1 MSKTDLSFT
10 ALPQYDTGPLSWVMG
25 EIREALARSR
35 TALFEAG
42 GRDQEDQ
49 TTALMHAKSHLHQ
62 AHGALQMVD
71 VDGVALLTQLAEV
84 VLDRMRDGSLKC
96 TPDHAQL
103 LANMYQALVEFLEEL
118 LAGAP
123 FQPVRLFP
131 FFRDIQDLLGI
142 DRVHPADLFFPD
154 VSHVPELP
162 AALPAAGAPA
172 GGTPDY
178 KALRQRFERALLPYL
193 KAGDAGTQA
202 IHAAAL
208 QAAITDVAD
217 QQREQKPRVFWRAM
231 QAFSELVVGGQ
242 LESNRYVKQLFGL
255 INLQL
260 RRLSTGSSELP
271 DSVLREALFFI
282 AAADPE
288 TLPPLARQLRAGY
301 ALDGMVPHDFETRR
315 YGRIDDETLAQAREC
330 IAHARSAWQRLE
342 QNESNP
348 ELDDDFGQ
356 SLAKVAE
363 ASDQLG
369 LGALAALVRQLAA
382 AAQHA
387 AGTRRSEAL
396 GLEMATA
403 LLFVEHGLAQ
413 IRHLPDDFNA
423 HADTIAARL
432 QALQGGG
439 AAPEPAQWQGSLARQ
454 LHEEDTVVALA
465 LEMKTGLRQVEKV
478 LDEYYTDP
486 AQRASLGDL
495 DKVLHQLHGACAILD
510 QDDAMNA
517 AAHVRIEIGRLASG
531 QVDPA
536 HESKALDDIAQNVGA
551 LGFFVDM
558 LGQNPAGAKERF
570 AFDPEHGTFRA
581 VPFKKISGPESIPVL
596 EEALPE
602 PEAAPEPVLTAPV
615 PAAGAAGDE
624 AVEAELLE
632 IFIGEAQEVLAFV
645 RDTLARPH
653 SEISNL
659 DTLTM
664 LRRSFH
670 TLKGSSRMVGL
681 NRFGDGAHAIEKVM
695 NLWLAEERRASED
708 LFGLLDYAS
717 EEMSAWV
724 DELAATGHSARQEKP
739 IVDAAARVQ
748 EGGPLER
755 PADATAS
762 AAAAGAPS
770 VTAAAGVPAG
780 AEASAVAD
788 PLAAATF
795 GAAAASD
802 AAVAGEDAVAAAAEP
817 SAGVAPLAV
826 AGAIESAGIEPAGAA
841 EPATIEVTGAGHA
854 LPVVESE
861 SPAAATGEAFAS
873 EPPLADTA
881 GAAAADEQ
889 PAASDTVDGAVS
901 DADEQPAALDG
912 LAVAD
917 LDFTSLE
924 AALLAP
930 SAPAAEATGTDAE
943 LPVAE
948 YIEGE
953 PASELQLE
961 ALQEPAPP
969 ARPTNVIEFPTATA
983 PVPPA
988 PPAED
993 NMKFVGRLAIP
1004 LPLYNI
1010 YMAEADE
1017 LVRLLSRDFGEWR
1030 HEQRPVNP
1038 EALQAVHTLTGTS
1051 GTVGFKPLRELS
1063 YALET
1068 TLQQL
1073 QPPAPHLDHAQHDL
1087 FDFTIERIK
1096 QMLQSFATGELPPEQ
1111 PELIEALHKL
1121 RDKLAHPPEVGHV
1134 LDERLD
1140 SIVGEPADGQ
1150 LEQRLDALFSD
1161 TYNSL
1166 IADPPPAP
1174 ERKEKPKQQVV
1185 TQDENIDNL
1194 FDSAFDDAFDAPALK
1209 QAAPAVEPLH
1219 LVAAG
1224 EVAQAAEETAGEAVP
1239 AADAIETATPAADA
1253 ASGETVE
1260 EVEAVEAAALEAEA
1274 DAAAAE
1280 AAIEVDAIDATALA
1294 AGEAIAPDAVDL
1306 DHAQPGE
1313 VQVVELE
1320 ESPHLLGA
1328 SPSDI
1333 HDELD
1338 PDLLPVFLEEGTDLL
1353 PQVGE
1358 SLRAWHANPADFSH
1372 AHNLQRVLHTVKGSA
1387 RMAGAMRL
1395 GQHAHEIETHIENM
1409 VHAGSASQH
1418 SFDELMAHYDHAL
1431 LLFEQL
1437 QNPEAYAAALAAAQ
1451 SAAATQAAEAAPEV
1465 AAPAGQEAAAPSLT
1479 ALAARLAAVPAPA
1492 ARAGEEAEGG
1502 AKSPLVRV
1510 RADILDRLVNQAGEV
1525 SITRSRLE
1533 NEVGALR
1540 TSVSDFQEN
1549 LNRLRRQLR
1558 EVEMQA
1564 ESQIASRMSIAGER
1578 EFDPL
1583 EFDRFTRLQELTRMM
1598 AESVNDVASF
1608 HEGLI
1613 RSIDSASGDL
1623 NQQARMTRDLQRDLM
1638 RVRMVPFNSISERL
1652 FRVAR
1657 QGAKETDKRVNL
1669 DIRGGAVEM
1678 DRSVLERMAAPFEHL
1693 LRNAIVHG
1701 IEARDRR
1708 VEHGKGETGELL
1720 VQVSQQGNEVV
1731 LEFSDDG
1738 AGLDL
1743 ERIRAKARSVG
1754 LLAAGQEVSDAEAA
1768 NLIFQP
1774 GFSTADTLTELA
1786 GRGVGMDI
1794 VLSEA
1799 QALGGRVETFSEAGK
1814 GTRFTIRLPLTLAVT
1829 QVVLIA
1835 AGGRTFAVP
1844 ALMVEQVL
1852 QMKEGALAE
1861 ATAKGAVVHHGQHIA
1876 LRYLATLLGD
1886 AEARP
1891 LLQRSSPVM
1900 MLRSG
1905 SDRVALHVDEI
1916 VGNREVVI
1924 KNIGP
1929 QLSRM
1934 PGIAGATVLG
1944 SGEIVLILNPVALQ
1958 LHVAQHPELAPRTAA
1973 TPAPAPAGSSAE
1985 PAAPVRAHGTVMVVD
2000 DSLTVRKVTQRLLE
2014 REGYSVMLAKD
2025 GVDALEQMQ
2034 DRLPELMLVDIE
2046 MPRMDGFDLTRNVR
2060 GDERTKD
2067 IPIIMITSRSADK
2080 HRNYALQL
2088 GVNAYFG
2095 KPFQEDI
2102 LLGAISGLL
2111 PQHR

>member
-1 MSKTDLSFT
+1 MSKPDLSFT

-42 GRDQEDQ
+42 GRDAEDQ

-84 VLDRMRDGSLKC
+84 VLDRMRDGTLKC
-96 TPDHAQL
+96 TSDHAQL

-118 LAGAP
+118 LSGAP

-162 AALPAAGAPA
+162 AALPLPGAP

-193 KAGDAGTQA
+193 KAADAGSQA

-217 QQREQKPRVFWRAM
+217 QQSEHKARVFWRAM
-231 QAFSELVVGGQ
+231 QAFAELVVNGQ
-242 LESNRYVKQLFGL
+242 QESNRYVKQLFGL

-260 RRLSTGSSELP
+260 RRLSAGSPELP
-271 DSVLREALFFI
+271 DNVLKEALFFV
-282 AAADPE
+282 ASADPE
-288 TLPPLARQLRAGY
+288 NLPPLARQLRAGY

-315 YGRIDDETLAQAREC
+315 YGRIDDASLAAAREG
-330 IAHARSAWQRLE
+330 IAHARSVWQRIE
-342 QNESNP
+342 QNENNP
-348 ELDDDFGQ
+348 ELDNDFGQ
-356 SLAKVAE
+356 SLAKVAV
-363 ASDQLG
+363 ASEMLG
-369 LGALAALVRQLAA
+369 LGALAALLRQLAESA
-382 AAQHA
+382 RATV
-387 AGTRRSEAL
+387 GTRRSEAL

-403 LLFVEHGLAQ
+403 LLFAEHGIAQ

-432 QALQGGG
+432 QALQAGG
-439 AAPEPAQWQGSLARQ
+439 AAPEPAQWQGGLARQ

-465 LEMKTGLRQVEKV
+465 LEMKTGLRQVEKM

-486 AQRASLGDL
+486 ARRGELSDL

-531 QVDPA
+531 QFDEA
-536 HESKALDDIAQNVGA
+536 HEAKALDDIAQNVGA

-558 LGQNPAGAKERF
+558 LAQNPAGARERF

-615 PAAGAAGDE
+615 PEAGAAGDE

-645 RDTLARPH
+645 RETLARPH
-653 SEISNL
+653 SEISSL

-681 NRFGDGAHAIEKVM
+681 NRFGDGGHAIEKVM
-695 NLWLAEERRASED
+695 NLWLAEERRATED
-708 LFGLLDYAS
+708 LFALLNYAS

-724 DELAATGHSARQEKP
+724 EELATTGHSARQEKP
-739 IVDAAARVQ
+739 IVDAATRVQ
-748 EGGPLER
+748 DTGVFECP
-755 PADATAS
+755 
-762 AAAAGAPS
+762 AAGTQA
-770 VTAAAGVPAG
+770 VAAEPVAVA
-780 AEASAVAD
+780 AEAVAEAVEA
-788 PLAAATF
+788 PAP
-795 GAAAASD
+795 
-802 AAVAGEDAVAAAAEP
+802 VDAVAEAPAEAIDLIEETAAVVEADAAETMPAVAEPVETLPDDLGLDLEAIDVSEPAAELTLEEPLAVEEP
-817 SAGVAPLAV
+817 SAELPL
-826 AGAIESAGIEPAGAA
+826 E
-841 EPATIEVTGAGHA
+841 
-854 LPVVESE
+854 VVEE
-861 SPAAATGEAFAS
+861 
-873 EPPLADTA
+873 
-881 GAAAADEQ
+881 
-889 PAASDTVDGAVS
+889 
-901 DADEQPAALDG
+901 
-912 LAVAD
+912 
-917 LDFTSLE
+917 E
-924 AALLAP
+924 AA
-930 SAPAAEATGTDAE
+930 
-943 LPVAE
+943 
-948 YIEGE
+948 
-953 PASELQLE
+953 
-961 ALQEPAPP
+961 P

-983 PVPPA
+983 PTPPE

-1010 YMAEADE
+1010 YMAETDE
-1017 LVRLLSRDFGEWR
+1017 LVRLLSQDFGEWR

-1038 EALQAVHTLTGTS
+1038 DALQAVHTLTGTS

-1063 YALET
+1063 YALEI
-1068 TLQQL
+1068 TLQEL
-1073 QPPAPHLDHAQHDL
+1073 QPPAPNLDDAQHDL
-1087 FDFTIERIK
+1087 FDFTIERVR

-1121 RDKLAHPPEVGHV
+1121 RDELAHPPEVGHA

-1140 SIVGEPADGQ
+1140 SIVGEPGNEK
-1150 LEQRLDALFSD
+1150 LEERLDNLFSD
-1161 TYNSL
+1161 TYHSL
-1166 IADPPPAP
+1166 VTEPPAAMEVAEQPKP
-1174 ERKEKPKQQVV
+1174 EVA
-1185 TQDENIDNL
+1185 TQDGNIDNL
-1194 FDSAFDDAFDAPALK
+1194 FDSAFDDAFDAPELK
-1209 QAAPAVEPLH
+1209 QAAPAIE
-1219 LVAAG
+1219 
-1224 EVAQAAEETAGEAVP
+1224 EVAIPVVEELAAPVVEEIAAPVAEEITAPAVEEIAEPVVDEVAEPAVEEIAEPAAEEI
-1239 AADAIETATPAADA
+1239 AAPV
-1253 ASGETVE
+1253 VE
-1260 EVEAVEAAALEAEA
+1260 EVPAPAVAEAEPAPSVEEEAALQAEAEA
-1274 DAAAAE
+1274 ANAE

-1294 AGEAIAPDAVDL
+1294 AGEAIEEDAIDL
-1306 DHAQPGE
+1306 DHASPAE
-1313 VQVVELE
+1313 VQVVELQE
-1320 ESPHLLGA
+1320 TPHLLGA

-1358 SLRAWHANPADFSH
+1358 SLRAWHAKPTDFSH
-1372 AHNLQRVLHTVKGSA
+1372 AHSLQRVLHTVKGSA

-1437 QNPEAYAAALAAAQ
+1437 QNPEAYAAAMAAAQ
-1451 SAAATQAAEAAPEV
+1451 AAAAAPAAEAG
-1465 AAPAGQEAAAPSLT
+1465 APAAEGAAGTQPSLS
-1479 ALAARLAAVPAPA
+1479 ALAARLAAAPAPA
-1492 ARAGEEAEGG
+1492 ARGDDAEA
-1502 AKSPLVRV
+1502 AKASPLVRV

-1533 NEVGALR
+1533 NEVTSLR

-1613 RSIDSASGDL
+1613 RSIDGATGDL
-1623 NQQARMTRDLQRDLM
+1623 TQQARMTRDLQRDLM
-1638 RVRMVPFNSISERL
+1638 RVRMVPFNSVSERL

-1669 DIRGGAVEM
+1669 DIRGGGVEM

-1701 IEARDRR
+1701 IEPRERR

-1754 LLAAGQEVSDAEAA
+1754 LLAEDQVVSDAEAA

-1799 QALGGRVETFSEAGK
+1799 QALGGRVETFTEAGK
-1814 GTRFTIRLPLTLAVT
+1814 GSRFTIRLPLTLAVT
-1829 QVVLIA
+1829 QVVLIS
-1835 AGGRTFAVP
+1835 AGGRTHAVP

-1852 QMKEGALAE
+1852 QLKEGALAE
-1861 ATAKGAVVHHGQHIA
+1861 ATAKGAVVHHGQHVP

-1886 AEARP
+1886 GEARP

-1900 MLRSG
+1900 MLRNG
-1905 SDRVALHVDEI
+1905 ADRVALHVDEI

-1958 LHVAQHPELAPRTAA
+1958 LHVAQHPELAPRTSA
-1973 TPAPAPAGSSAE
+1973 TPAPAPAGGVAEAAE
-1985 PAAPVRAHGTVMVVD
+1985 PTRAHGTVMVVD

-2014 REGYSVMLAKD
+2014 REGYHVMLAKD
-2025 GVDALEQMQ
+2025 GVDALEQLQ

-2060 GDERTKD
+2060 GDERTRE

-2102 LLGAISGLL
+2102 LLGAIAGLL
-2111 PQHR
+2111 PQRA

>member
-1 MSKTDLSFT
+1 MSKPDLSFT

-42 GRDQEDQ
+42 GRDAEDQ

-84 VLDRMRDGSLKC
+84 VLDRMRDGTLKC

-118 LAGAP
+118 LSGAP

-162 AALPAAGAPA
+162 AALPSAGAP
-172 GGTPDY
+172 GGAPDY

-193 KAGDAGTQA
+193 KAADAGSQA

-217 QQREQKPRVFWRAM
+217 QQGEHKARVFWRAM
-231 QAFSELVVGGQ
+231 QAFAELVVSGQ
-242 LESNRYVKQLFGL
+242 QESNRYVKQLFGL

-260 RRLSTGSSELP
+260 RRLSAGSPELP
-271 DSVLREALFFI
+271 DNVLKEALFFI
-282 AAADPE
+282 ASADPE

-315 YGRIDDETLAQAREC
+315 YGRIDDASLAAAREG
-330 IAHARSAWQRLE
+330 IAHARSVWQRIE
-342 QNESNP
+342 QNENNP
-348 ELDDDFGQ
+348 ELDNDFGQ
-356 SLAKVAE
+356 SLAKAAVASE
-363 ASDQLG
+363 MLG
-369 LGALAALVRQLAA
+369 LGALAALLRQLAESA
-382 AAQHA
+382 RNTV
-387 AGTRRSEAL
+387 GTRRSEAL

-403 LLFVEHGLAQ
+403 LLFAEHGIAQ
-413 IRHLPDDFNA
+413 IRHLPDDFNV

-432 QALQGGG
+432 QALQAGG
-439 AAPEPAQWQGSLARQ
+439 AAPEPAQWQGGLARQ

-465 LEMKTGLRQVEKV
+465 LEMKTGLRQVEKM

-486 AQRASLGDL
+486 ARRAELSDL

-531 QVDPA
+531 QFDEA
-536 HESKALDDIAQNVGA
+536 HEARALDEIAQNVGA

-558 LGQNPAGAKERF
+558 LAQNPSGARERF

-615 PAAGAAGDE
+615 PEAGAAGDE

-645 RDTLARPH
+645 RETLARPH
-653 SEISNL
+653 SEISSL
-659 DTLTM
+659 DTMTM

-681 NRFGDGAHAIEKVM
+681 NRFGDGAHSIEKVM
-695 NLWLAEERRASED
+695 NLWLAEERRATED
-708 LFGLLDYAS
+708 LFGLLEFAS

-724 DELAATGHSARQEKP
+724 DELASTGNSARQEKP
-739 IVDAAARVQ
+739 IVDAATRVQ
-748 EGGPLER
+748 DTGVFER
-755 PADATAS
+755 PAAGTLP
-762 AAAAGAPS
+762 AAAPSAPQ
-770 VTAAAGVPAG
+770 AAGVEIEAAVDAIEAPALAEPIVVEPAG
-780 AEASAVAD
+780 AEA
-788 PLAAATF
+788 AAE
-795 GAAAASD
+795 GAAP
-802 AAVAGEDAVAAAAEP
+802 EAAEE
-817 SAGVAPLAV
+817 V
-826 AGAIESAGIEPAGAA
+826 IEALPADLSFDLDA
-841 EPATIEVTGAGHA
+841 IEVTEPEPA
-854 LPVVESE
+854 LTLDEPLVVEALE
-861 SPAAATGEAFAS
+861 TEAAT
-873 EPPLADTA
+873 
-881 GAAAADEQ
+881 
-889 PAASDTVDGAVS
+889 
-901 DADEQPAALDG
+901 
-912 LAVAD
+912 
-917 LDFTSLE
+917 
-924 AALLAP
+924 
-930 SAPAAEATGTDAE
+930 
-943 LPVAE
+943 
-948 YIEGE
+948 
-953 PASELQLE
+953 
-961 ALQEPAPP
+961 

-983 PVPPA
+983 PTPPE

-1010 YMAEADE
+1010 YMAETDE
-1017 LVRLLSRDFGEWR
+1017 LVRLLSQDFGEWR

-1063 YALET
+1063 YALEI
-1068 TLQQL
+1068 TLQEL
-1073 QPPAPHLDHAQHDL
+1073 QPPAPHLDDAQHDL
-1087 FDFTIERIK
+1087 FDFTIERVR

-1121 RDKLAHPPEVGHV
+1121 RDELAHPPEVGQE

-1140 SIVGEPADGQ
+1140 SIVGEPASAQ
-1150 LEQRLDALFSD
+1150 LEQRLDNLFSD
-1161 TYNSL
+1161 TYHSL
-1166 IADPPPAP
+1166 VAEPPA
-1174 ERKEKPKQQVV
+1174 ETAHAEQSKQEVV
-1185 TQDENIDNL
+1185 AQDGNIDNL
-1194 FDSAFDDAFDAPALK
+1194 FDAAFDDAFDAPELK
-1209 QAAPAVEPLH
+1209 QAGPAAETLRLVEPGEAKEIVAEAAEPAVEEIAAPVVEEAAAPDLEQIDAL
-1219 LVAAG
+1219 LV
-1224 EVAQAAEETAGEAVP
+1224 EETPVPVAEETAEPVVEQ
-1239 AADAIETATPAADA
+1239 AAAPV
-1253 ASGETVE
+1253 VE
-1260 EVEAVEAAALEAEA
+1260 EAAAPAIEQIAEPAVAEAEPEPATGDIEEAALLAEA
-1274 DAAAAE
+1274 DAATAE
-1280 AAIEVDAIDATALA
+1280 AAMEVDAIDATALA
-1294 AGEAIAPDAVDL
+1294 AGEAIEEDAVDL
-1306 DHAQPGE
+1306 DHAAASE
-1313 VQVVELE
+1313 VQVVELPE
-1320 ESPHLLGA
+1320 TPHLLGA

-1353 PQVGE
+1353 PQIGE
-1358 SLRAWHANPADFSH
+1358 SLRAWHAKPTDFSH
-1372 AHNLQRVLHTVKGSA
+1372 AHSLQRVLHTVKGSA

-1437 QNPEAYAAALAAAQ
+1437 QNPEAYAAAMAAAQ
-1451 SAAATQAAEAAPEV
+1451 AAA
-1465 AAPAGQEAAAPSLT
+1465 AAPAADARAPAAQGAAQPSLS
-1479 ALAARLAAVPAPA
+1479 ALAARLAAAPGTA
-1492 ARAGEEAEGG
+1492 ARGGDEAEG
-1502 AKSPLVRV
+1502 AKASPLVRV

-1533 NEVGALR
+1533 NEVTSLR

-1613 RSIDSASGDL
+1613 RSIDGATGDL
-1623 NQQARMTRDLQRDLM
+1623 TQQARMTRDLQRDLM
-1638 RVRMVPFNSISERL
+1638 RVRMVPFNSVSERL

-1669 DIRGGAVEM
+1669 DIRGGGVEM

-1701 IEARDRR
+1701 IEPRERR

-1754 LLAAGQEVSDAEAA
+1754 LLADDQVVSDAEAS

-1799 QALGGRVETFSEAGK
+1799 QALGGRVETFTEPGK

-1829 QVVLIA
+1829 QVVLIS
-1835 AGGRTFAVP
+1835 AGGRTHAVP

-1852 QMKEGALAE
+1852 QLKEGALAE
-1861 ATAKGAVVHHGQHIA
+1861 ATAKGAVVHHGQHVP

-1886 AEARP
+1886 GEARP

-1900 MLRSG
+1900 MLRNG
-1905 SDRVALHVDEI
+1905 TDRVALHVDEI
-1916 VGNREVVI
+1916 LGNREVVI

-1973 TPAPAPAGSSAE
+1973 TPAPAPAGGSAE
-1985 PAAPVRAHGTVMVVD
+1985 PVEPTRAHGTVMVVD

-2014 REGYSVMLAKD
+2014 REGYHVMLAKD
-2025 GVDALEQMQ
+2025 GVDALEQLQ

-2060 GDERTKD
+2060 GDERTKE

-2102 LLGAISGLL
+2102 LLGAIAGLL
-2111 PQHR
+2111 PQRA

>member
-1 MSKTDLSFT
+1 MSKPDLSFT

-42 GRDQEDQ
+42 GRDPEDQ

-84 VLDRMRDGSLKC
+84 ALDRMRDGTLKC
-96 TPDHAQL
+96 TPDHVQL

-131 FFRDIQDLLGI
+131 FFRDVQDLLGI

-154 VSHVPELP
+154 VSHVPEMP
-162 AALPAAGAPA
+162 AALPSAGAPPPEA
-172 GGTPDY
+172 ANYT
-178 KALRQRFERALLPYL
+178 ALRQRYERALLPYL
-193 KAGDAGTQA
+193 KAGDPGSQA

-260 RRLSTGSSELP
+260 RRLSSGSAELP
-271 DSVLREALFFI
+271 DSVLREALFFV
-282 AAADPE
+282 AAAEPE

-315 YGRIDDETLAQAREC
+315 YGRLDDASLAAAREG
-330 IAHARSAWQRLE
+330 IAQARSAWQRME
-342 QNESNP
+342 QNDGDLERDN
-348 ELDDDFGQ
+348 EFGQ
-356 SLAKVAE
+356 SLARVAV
-363 ASDQLG
+363 ATDKLG
-369 LGALAALVRQLAA
+369 LGALAALMRQLAEVA
-382 AAQHA
+382 RNTSG
-387 AGTRRSEAL
+387 AGRSEAL

-403 LLFVEHGLAQ
+403 LLFAEHGIAQ

-432 QALQGGG
+432 QALQAGGT
-439 AAPEPAQWQGSLARQ
+439 APEPAQWQGSLARQ

-465 LEMKTGLRQVEKV
+465 AEMKTGLRQVEKV

-486 AQRASLGDL
+486 SQRAALGEL
-495 DKVLHQLHGACAILD
+495 DKVLHQLQGACAILD

-517 AAHVRIEIGRLASG
+517 AAHVRLEIGRLAAG
-531 QVDPA
+531 QADPA
-536 HESKALDDIAQNVGA
+536 NESRQLSDIAQNVGA

-558 LGQNPAGAKERF
+558 LGQNPDGARERF
-570 AFDPEHGTFRA
+570 TFEPQHGTFRA

-615 PAAGAAGDE
+615 PAADAAGDE
-624 AVEAELLE
+624 QVEAELLE

-645 RDTLARPH
+645 RETLARPRQ
-653 SEISNL
+653 EISSL

-681 NRFGDGAHAIEKVM
+681 NHFGDGAHAIEKVM
-695 NLWLAEERRASED
+695 NLWLAEERAPTED
-708 LFGLLDYAS
+708 LFALLDYAGG
-717 EEMSAWV
+717 EQSAWV
-724 DELAATGHSARQEKP
+724 DELAATGHSARSERA
-739 IVDAAARVQ
+739 IVEAAARVQ
-748 EGGPLER
+748 EGGPFVR
-755 PADATAS
+755 PD
-762 AAAAGAPS
+762 AAAPGAP
-770 VTAAAGVPAG
+770 
-780 AEASAVAD
+780 
-788 PLAAATF
+788 
-795 GAAAASD
+795 
-802 AAVAGEDAVAAAAEP
+802 AAAEP
-817 SAGVAPLAV
+817 AAPA
-826 AGAIESAGIEPAGAA
+826 
-841 EPATIEVTGAGHA
+841 
-854 LPVVESE
+854 
-861 SPAAATGEAFAS
+861 SPAAAGPAVAADAGGGPGEPATEA
-873 EPPLADTA
+873 LADEA
-881 GAAAADEQ
+881 
-889 PAASDTVDGAVS
+889 PV
-901 DADEQPAALDG
+901 
-912 LAVAD
+912 AVA
-917 LDFTSLE
+917 
-924 AALLAP
+924 AP
-930 SAPAAEATGTDAE
+930 SEAGSGGAPAAAE
-943 LPVAE
+943 LPRGGEMPSTVEAEPAGTDLPAAE
-948 YIEGE
+948 YVEGE
-953 PASELQLE
+953 PVAALQLE
-961 ALQEPAPP
+961 AAKEPAPP

-983 PVPPA
+983 PTLPV

-1010 YMAEADE
+1010 YMAETDE

-1038 EALQAVHTLTGTS
+1038 DALQAVHTLTGTS

-1073 QPPAPHLDHAQHDL
+1073 QPPAPRLDAAQHDL
-1087 FDFTIERIK
+1087 FDFSIERIR

-1121 RDKLAHPPEVGHV
+1121 RDELAHPPEMGHA
-1134 LDERLD
+1134 LDARLD

-1150 LEQRLDALFSD
+1150 LEERLDTLFTD
-1161 TYNSL
+1161 TYHSL
-1166 IADPPPAP
+1166 IAEPPAEP
-1174 ERKEKPKQQVV
+1174 ERRATPKQQVV

-1194 FDSAFDDAFDAPALK
+1194 FDSAFDDAFDAPALA
-1209 QAAPAVEPLH
+1209 QAAPAPEPLH
-1219 LVAAG
+1219 LVAPA
-1224 EVAQAAEETAGEAVP
+1224 AGEA
-1239 AADAIETATPAADA
+1239 
-1253 ASGETVE
+1253 
-1260 EVEAVEAAALEAEA
+1260 EAEAEAGALLAEA
-1274 DAAAAE
+1274 DAATAE
-1280 AAIEVDAIDATALA
+1280 AAIEVDAIEATALA
-1294 AGEAIAPDAVDL
+1294 AGEAIEEDAVDL
-1306 DHAQPGE
+1306 DHAKPGE

-1320 ESPHLLGA
+1320 EGQHLLGT
-1328 SPSDI
+1328 SPTDI

-1338 PDLLPVFLEEGTDLL
+1338 PDLLPVFLEEGADLL

-1358 SLRAWHANPADFSH
+1358 ALRAWHAKPTDFSH
-1372 AHNLQRVLHTVKGSA
+1372 AHSLQRVLHTVKGSA

-1437 QNPEAYAAALAAAQ
+1437 QNPEAYAAAMAAAQ
-1451 SAAATQAAEAAPEV
+1451 AAAATPAEAAAEAGP
-1465 AAPAGQEAAAPSLT
+1465 AAPAAGAAPSPS
-1479 ALAARLAAVPAPA
+1479 APAARLAAAPAPA
-1492 ARAGEEAEGG
+1492 ARAAEEAEGG

-1540 TSVSDFQEN
+1540 TAVSDFQEN
-1549 LNRLRRQLR
+1549 LHRLRRQLR

-1608 HEGLI
+1608 HEGLM

-1623 NQQARMTRDLQRDLM
+1623 TQQARMTRDLQRDLM

-1701 IEARDRR
+1701 IEARERR

-1743 ERIRAKARSVG
+1743 ERIRAKARSAG
-1754 LLAAGQEVSDAEAA
+1754 LLAEAQQISDAEAA

-1774 GFSTADTLTELA
+1774 GFSTAEALTELA

-1799 QALGGRVETFSEAGK
+1799 QALGGRVETFSEPGK

-1905 SDRVALHVDEI
+1905 SDRLALHVDEI

-1958 LHVAQHPELAPRTAA
+1958 LHVAQHPELAPKTAA
-1973 TPAPAPAGSSAE
+1973 TPAPAPAAPGGVAE
-1985 PAAPVRAHGTVMVVD
+1985 AAAPRRAHGTVMVVD

-2060 GDERTKD
+2060 ADERTKD
-2067 IPIIMITSRSADK
+2067 IPVIMITSRSADK

-2111 PQHR
+2111 PQDR

>member
-1 MSKTDLSFT
+1 MSKPDLSFT

-42 GRDQEDQ
+42 GRDAEDQ

-84 VLDRMRDGSLKC
+84 VLDRMRDGTLKC
-96 TPDHAQL
+96 TSDHAQL

-118 LAGAP
+118 LSGAP

-154 VSHVPELP
+154 VSYVPELP
-162 AALPAAGAPA
+162 AALPSAGAPGA
-172 GGTPDY
+172 APDY

-193 KAGDAGTQA
+193 KAADAGSQA

-217 QQREQKPRVFWRAM
+217 QQSEHKARVFWRAM
-231 QAFSELVVGGQ
+231 QAFAELVVGGHQ
-242 LESNRYVKQLFGL
+242 ESNRYVKQLFGL

-260 RRLSTGSSELP
+260 RRLSAGSPELP
-271 DSVLREALFFI
+271 DNVLKEALFFI
-282 AAADPE
+282 ASADPE
-288 TLPPLARQLRAGY
+288 HLPPLARQLRAGY

-315 YGRIDDETLAQAREC
+315 YGRIDDASLTAAREG
-330 IAHARSAWQRLE
+330 IAHARSVWQRIE
-342 QNESNP
+342 QNENNP
-348 ELDDDFGQ
+348 ELDNDFGQ
-356 SLAKVAE
+356 SLAKAAVASE
-363 ASDQLG
+363 MLG
-369 LGALAALVRQLAA
+369 LGALAALLRQLAESA
-382 AAQHA
+382 RSTV
-387 AGTRRSEAL
+387 GTRRSEAL

-403 LLFVEHGLAQ
+403 LLFAEHGIAQ

-432 QALQGGG
+432 QALQAGG
-439 AAPEPAQWQGSLARQ
+439 AAPEPAQWQGGLARQ

-465 LEMKTGLRQVEKV
+465 LEMKTGLRQVEKM

-486 AQRASLGDL
+486 ARRAELSDL

-531 QVDPA
+531 QFDEA
-536 HESKALDDIAQNVGA
+536 HEAKALDDIAQNVGA

-558 LGQNPAGAKERF
+558 LAQNPAGARERF

-615 PAAGAAGDE
+615 PEAGAAGDE

-645 RDTLARPH
+645 RETLARPH

-681 NRFGDGAHAIEKVM
+681 NRFGDGGHAIEKVM

-708 LFGLLDYAS
+708 LFALLNYAS

-724 DELAATGHSARQEKP
+724 GELASTGTSARQEKP
-739 IVDAAARVQ
+739 IVDAATRVQ
-748 EGGPLER
+748 DTGVFER
-755 PADATAS
+755 PAAGTLP
-762 AAAAGAPS
+762 AAAA
-770 VTAAAGVPAG
+770 
-780 AEASAVAD
+780 
-788 PLAAATF
+788 
-795 GAAAASD
+795 AAAAAP
-802 AAVAGEDAVAAAAEP
+802 AAPAAAEP
-817 SAGVAPLAV
+817 AAAAVEEVAPP
-826 AGAIESAGIEPAGAA
+826 EP
-841 EPATIEVTGAGHA
+841 IEVVA
-854 LPVVESE
+854 E
-861 SPAAATGEAFAS
+861 EAIAAS
-873 EPPLADTA
+873 EPVAQAAEETA
-881 GAAAADEQ
+881 APVVAEVAETAEVVEVVEAAPAADE
-889 PAASDTVDGAVS
+889 PVAGTIEALSDDLSFNLDAIEVS
-901 DADEQPAALDG
+901 EPEPVLT
-912 LAVAD
+912 LEE
-917 LDFTSLE
+917 E
-924 AALLAP
+924 AA
-930 SAPAAEATGTDAE
+930 
-943 LPVAE
+943 PV
-948 YIEGE
+948 
-953 PASELQLE
+953 
-961 ALQEPAPP
+961 
-969 ARPTNVIEFPTATA
+969 RPTNVIEFPTATA
-983 PVPPA
+983 PTPPE

-1010 YMAEADE
+1010 YMAETDE

-1063 YALET
+1063 YALEI
-1068 TLQQL
+1068 TLQEL
-1073 QPPAPHLDHAQHDL
+1073 QPPAPHLDDAQHDL
-1087 FDFTIERIK
+1087 FDFTIERVR

-1121 RDKLAHPPEVGHV
+1121 RDALAHPPEAGQA

-1140 SIVGEPADGQ
+1140 SIVGEPGGEK
-1150 LEQRLDALFSD
+1150 LEERLDNLFSD
-1161 TYNSL
+1161 TYHSL
-1166 IADPPPAP
+1166 VTEAPAEADRT
-1174 ERKEKPKQQVV
+1174 EQPKQEVV
-1185 TQDENIDNL
+1185 AQDGNIDNL
-1194 FDSAFDDAFDAPALK
+1194 FDAAFDDAFDAPELK
-1209 QAAPAVEPLH
+1209 QAAPAAEPLH
-1219 LVAAG
+1219 LVDVGQAPAEAAVPAVE
-1224 EVAQAAEETAGEAVP
+1224 EVAAPVVEEVAAPVIEEIAEPAVTEDAVPDVEEITAPAVAEATAPAAEESAETVVAEVAAPAVEEIVAPAVEEIVAPAVAEAETEPADAEIEEAALQVEAQAA
-1239 AADAIETATPAADA
+1239 
-1253 ASGETVE
+1253 S
-1260 EVEAVEAAALEAEA
+1260 
-1274 DAAAAE
+1274 AE

-1294 AGEAIAPDAVDL
+1294 AGEAIEEDAVDL
-1306 DHAQPGE
+1306 DHAPPSE
-1313 VQVVELE
+1313 VQVVELSE
-1320 ESPHLLGA
+1320 TAHLLGA

-1353 PQVGE
+1353 PQIGE
-1358 SLRAWHANPADFSH
+1358 SLRAWHAKPTDFSH
-1372 AHNLQRVLHTVKGSA
+1372 AHSLQRVLHTVKGSA

-1437 QNPEAYAAALAAAQ
+1437 QNPEAYAAAMAAAQ
-1451 SAAATQAAEAAPEV
+1451 AAAAAPAAEAG
-1465 AAPAGQEAAAPSLT
+1465 APAAQGAAQPTLS
-1479 ALAARLAAVPAPA
+1479 ALAARLASAPA
-1492 ARAGEEAEGG
+1492 VAARGGDEAEG
-1502 AKSPLVRV
+1502 AKASPLVRV

-1533 NEVGALR
+1533 NEVTSLR

-1613 RSIDSASGDL
+1613 RSIDGATGDL
-1623 NQQARMTRDLQRDLM
+1623 TQQARMTRDLQRDLM
-1638 RVRMVPFNSISERL
+1638 RVRMVPFNSVSERL

-1669 DIRGGAVEM
+1669 DIRGGGVEM

-1701 IEARDRR
+1701 IEPRERR

-1754 LLAAGQEVSDAEAA
+1754 LLAEDQVVSDTEAS

-1799 QALGGRVETFSEAGK
+1799 QALGGRVETFTEAGK
-1814 GTRFTIRLPLTLAVT
+1814 GSRFTIRLPLTLAVT
-1829 QVVLIA
+1829 QVVLIS
-1835 AGGRTFAVP
+1835 AGGRTHAVP

-1852 QMKEGALAE
+1852 QLKEGALAE
-1861 ATAKGAVVHHGQHIA
+1861 ATAKGAVVHHGQHVP

-1886 AEARP
+1886 GEARP

-1900 MLRSG
+1900 MLRNG
-1905 SDRVALHVDEI
+1905 TDRVALHVDEI
-1916 VGNREVVI
+1916 LGNREVVI

-1958 LHVAQHPELAPRTAA
+1958 LHVAQHPELAPRTSA
-1973 TPAPAPAGSSAE
+1973 TPAPAPAGGVAE
-1985 PAAPVRAHGTVMVVD
+1985 PVAQTRAHGTVMVVD

-2014 REGYSVMLAKD
+2014 REGYHVMLAKD
-2025 GVDALEQMQ
+2025 GVDALEQLQ

-2060 GDERTKD
+2060 GDERTKE

-2102 LLGAISGLL
+2102 LLGAIAGLL
-2111 PQHR
+2111 PQRA

>member
-1 MSKTDLSFT
+1 MSKPDLSFT

-42 GRDQEDQ
+42 GRDPEDQ

-84 VLDRMRDGSLKC
+84 VLDRMRDGTLKC
-96 TPDHAQL
+96 TPDHVQL
-103 LANMYQALVEFLEEL
+103 LANMYQALTEFLEEL

-162 AALPAAGAPA
+162 AALPAAGMPS
-172 GGTPDY
+172 GEPDY

-193 KAGDAGTQA
+193 KAADAGSQA

-217 QQREQKPRVFWRAM
+217 QQREHKPRVFWRAM
-231 QAFSELVVGGQ
+231 QAFAELVVGGQ
-242 LESNRYVKQLFGL
+242 QESNRYVKQLFGL

-260 RRLSTGSSELP
+260 RRLSAGSPELP
-271 DSVLREALFFI
+271 DNVLREALFFV
-282 AAADPE
+282 ASADPE

-301 ALDGMVPHDFETRR
+301 ALEGMVPHDFESRR
-315 YGRIDDETLAQAREC
+315 YGNIDDDSLAAARDG
-330 IAHARSAWQRLE
+330 IAHARSVWQRLE
-342 QNESNP
+342 QNENTAD
-348 ELDDDFGQ
+348 LNNDFEQ

-363 ASDQLG
+363 SSDKLG
-369 LGALAALVRQLAA
+369 LGALAALLRQLADSA
-382 AAQHA
+382 RAT
-387 AGTRRSEAL
+387 AGARRSEAL

-403 LLFVEHGLAQ
+403 LLFAEHGIAQ

-432 QALQGGG
+432 KALQGGG

-454 LHEEDTVVALA
+454 LHEDDTVVALA
-465 LEMKTGLRQVEKV
+465 QEMKSGLRQVEKV

-486 AQRASLGDL
+486 AQRTSLGEL

-517 AAHVRIEIGRLASG
+517 AAHVRIEIGRLATSSF
-531 QVDPA
+531 DEA
-536 HESKALDDIAQNVGA
+536 HEAKALSDIAQNVGA

-558 LGQNPAGAKERF
+558 LAQNPSGARERF
-570 AFDPEHGTFRA
+570 AFDPEQGTFRA

-615 PAAGAAGDE
+615 PEASAAGDE
-624 AVEAELLE
+624 QVEAELLE

-645 RDTLARPH
+645 RETLARPH

-659 DTLTM
+659 DTQTM

-681 NRFGDGAHAIEKVM
+681 NRFGDGAHSIEKVM
-695 NLWLAEERRASED
+695 NLFLAEERKPTEA
-708 LFGLLDYAS
+708 LFGLLNYAA

-724 DELAATGHSARQEKP
+724 DELATTGNSARQEQP
-739 IVDAAARVQ
+739 IVDAATRVQ
-748 EGGPLER
+748 DGGPFER
-755 PADATAS
+755 PAAGTQAAAP
-762 AAAAGAPS
+762 AAAAATDAVAETAPADAPAIE
-770 VTAAAGVPAG
+770 AAADVPAA
-780 AEASAVAD
+780 AEEIVLEALPVEEPFA
-788 PLAAATF
+788 
-795 GAAAASD
+795 D
-802 AAVAGEDAVAAAAEP
+802 AAVEELSLAEPVATEPASESAAEP
-817 SAGVAPLAV
+817 IDL
-826 AGAIESAGIEPAGAA
+826 
-841 EPATIEVTGAGHA
+841 
-854 LPVVESE
+854 
-861 SPAAATGEAFAS
+861 
-873 EPPLADTA
+873 
-881 GAAAADEQ
+881 
-889 PAASDTVDGAVS
+889 
-901 DADEQPAALDG
+901 AALDG
-912 LAVAD
+912 DLALA
-917 LDFTSLE
+917 LPEAEAQQAPEAE
-924 AALLAP
+924 AAEI
-930 SAPAAEATGTDAE
+930 AAD

-948 YIEGE
+948 YVEGE
-953 PASELQLE
+953 PAADLQLE
-961 ALQEPAPP
+961 AVEADEIP
-969 ARPTNVIEFPTATA
+969 ARPTNVIDFPTATA
-983 PVPPA
+983 PTPPA

-1010 YMAEADE
+1010 YMAETDE
-1017 LVRLLSRDFGEWR
+1017 LVRHISRDFGEWR

-1073 QPPAPHLDHAQHDL
+1073 QPPAPHLDATQHDL
-1087 FDFTIERIK
+1087 FDFCIERIR
-1096 QMLQSFATGELPPEQ
+1096 QMLQSFATGELPEEQ

-1121 RDKLAHPPEVGHV
+1121 RDQLAHPPEVGHA

-1140 SIVGEPADGQ
+1140 SIVGEPANGQ
-1150 LEQRLDALFSD
+1150 LEERLDHLFTD
-1161 TYNSL
+1161 TYHSL
-1166 IADPPPAP
+1166 VAEPPPEP
-1174 ERKEKPKQQVV
+1174 ERAAKPQQPVV

-1194 FDSAFDDAFDAPALK
+1194 FDSAFDDAFDAPELT
-1209 QAAPAVEPLH
+1209 QAAPAAEPLH
-1219 LVAAG
+1219 LVSADEEVEAAAPAAP
-1224 EVAQAAEETAGEAVP
+1224 EEIEAPAPAAEEMEAAAPIAAEEEAP
-1239 AADAIETATPAADA
+1239 APAV
-1253 ASGETVE
+1253 VE
-1260 EVEAVEAAALEAEA
+1260 EVEAAAPVAEEIGAAAPVAAEETGAEAAALLAEA
-1274 DAAAAE
+1274 DAATAE
-1280 AAIEVDAIDATALA
+1280 AAIEVDAIDATALS
-1294 AGEAIAPDAVDL
+1294 AGEAIELDAVDL
-1306 DHAQPGE
+1306 DHATPGE

-1328 SPSDI
+1328 STTDI

-1358 SLRAWHANPADFSH
+1358 SLRAWHANPTDFSH

-1437 QNPEAYAAALAAAQ
+1437 QNPEAYAAAMAAAQ
-1451 SAAATQAAEAAPEV
+1451 AASAAAASPDGEAAAAV
-1465 AAPAGQEAAAPSLT
+1465 AAAPAGDGAAPSLST
-1479 ALAARLAAVPAPA
+1479 LAARLASVHAPM
-1492 ARAGEEAEGG
+1492 ARAEEPDAA
-1502 AKSPLVRV
+1502 AKASPLVRV

-1533 NEVGALR
+1533 NEVGSLR
-1540 TSVSDFQEN
+1540 TSLSDFQEN

-1608 HEGLI
+1608 HEGLF

-1638 RVRMVPFNSISERL
+1638 RVRMVPFNSVSERL

-1669 DIRGGAVEM
+1669 DIRGGGVEM

-1693 LRNAIVHG
+1693 LRNSIVHG
-1701 IEARDRR
+1701 IESRASR

-1743 ERIRAKARSVG
+1743 QRIRAKARSVG
-1754 LLAAGQEVSDAEAA
+1754 LLAEGQEVSDAEAS

-1774 GFSTADTLTELA
+1774 GFSTAESLTELA

-1799 QALGGRVETFSEAGK
+1799 QALGGRVETFTEAGK

-1829 QVVLIA
+1829 QVVLIS
-1835 AGGRTFAVP
+1835 AGGRTYAVP

-1886 AEARP
+1886 SDARP

-1900 MLRSG
+1900 MLRNG

-1934 PGIAGATVLG
+1934 AGIAGATVLG

-1973 TPAPAPAGSSAE
+1973 TPAPAPAGGGAVEPSA
-1985 PAAPVRAHGTVMVVD
+1985 PTRAHGTVMVVD

-2014 REGYSVMLAKD
+2014 REGYTVMLAKD

-2060 GDERTKD
+2060 GDEHTKE

-2102 LLGAISGLL
+2102 LLGAIAGLL
-2111 PQHR
+2111 PQNR

>member
-1 MSKTDLSFT
+1 MSKPDLSFT

-42 GRDQEDQ
+42 GRDPEDQ

-84 VLDRMRDGSLKC
+84 VLDRMRDGTLKC
-96 TPDHAQL
+96 TTDHVQL
-103 LANMYQALVEFLEEL
+103 LANMYQALTEFLEEL

-154 VSHVPELP
+154 VSYVPELP
-162 AALPAAGAPA
+162 AALPASGAPT
-172 GGTPDY
+172 GTPDY

-193 KAGDAGTQA
+193 KAPDAASQA

-217 QQREQKPRVFWRAM
+217 QQREHKPRVFWRAM
-231 QAFSELVVGGQ
+231 QAFAELVVGGQ
-242 LESNRYVKQLFGL
+242 QESNRYVKQLFGL

-260 RRLSTGSSELP
+260 RRLSAGTPDLP
-271 DSVLREALFFI
+271 DNVLKEALFFI
-282 AAADPE
+282 ASSDPE

-315 YGRIDDETLAQAREC
+315 YGRIDDESLAAAREG
-330 IAHARSAWQRLE
+330 IAHARSVWQRLE
-342 QNESNP
+342 HENNP
-348 ELDDDFGQ
+348 ELDKDFGQ

-363 ASDQLG
+363 ASGELG
-369 LGALAALVRQLAA
+369 LGALAALMRQLAETA
-382 AAQHA
+382 HST

-396 GLEMATA
+396 GLEMVTA
-403 LLFVEHGLAQ
+403 LLFAEHGIAQ

-439 AAPEPAQWQGSLARQ
+439 AAPEPAQWQGGLARQ

-465 LEMKTGLRQVEKV
+465 QEMKSGLRQVEKV

-486 AQRASLGDL
+486 AQRNSLGEL

-531 QVDPA
+531 QFDEA
-536 HESKALDDIAQNVGA
+536 HESKALSDIAQNVGA

-558 LGQNPAGAKERF
+558 LAQNPSGARERF
-570 AFDPEHGTFRA
+570 AFDPENGTFRA

-615 PAAGAAGDE
+615 PEASAAGDE
-624 AVEAELLE
+624 QVEAELLE
-632 IFIGEAQEVLAFV
+632 IFIGEGQEVLAFV
-645 RDTLARPH
+645 RETLARPH
-653 SEISNL
+653 ADISNL
-659 DTLTM
+659 DTMTM

-695 NLWLAEERRASED
+695 NLWLGEERRPNED
-708 LFGLLDYAS
+708 LFALLEYAS

-724 DELAATGHSARQEKP
+724 DELAAKGTSARQEQP
-739 IVDAAARVQ
+739 IVDAATRVQ
-748 EGGPLER
+748 DGGHFER
-755 PADATAS
+755 PA
-762 AAAAGAPS
+762 AG
-770 VTAAAGVPAG
+770 T
-780 AEASAVAD
+780 
-788 PLAAATF
+788 
-795 GAAAASD
+795 
-802 AAVAGEDAVAAAAEP
+802 AAVAPAAPEAAAVPPVEEAPVAAAVEEAPAAADTGAVPFDLEALAEE
-817 SAGVAPLAV
+817 V
-826 AGAIESAGIEPAGAA
+826 
-841 EPATIEVTGAGHA
+841 TIEAAPAPSDDEADAGEE
-854 LPVVESE
+854 LPVVHAVE
-861 SPAAATGEAFAS
+861 
-873 EPPLADTA
+873 
-881 GAAAADEQ
+881 DEGI
-889 PAASDTVDGAVS
+889 P
-901 DADEQPAALDG
+901 
-912 LAVAD
+912 
-917 LDFTSLE
+917 
-924 AALLAP
+924 
-930 SAPAAEATGTDAE
+930 
-943 LPVAE
+943 
-948 YIEGE
+948 
-953 PASELQLE
+953 ELQLE
-961 ALQEPAPP
+961 DLVDDDAGP
-969 ARPTNVIEFPTATA
+969 ARATNVIEFPTATA
-983 PVPPA
+983 PTPAA
-988 PPAED
+988 PPVED

-1010 YMAEADE
+1010 YMAETDE

-1038 EALQAVHTLTGTS
+1038 EAQQAVHTLTGTS

-1068 TLQQL
+1068 ALQQM
-1073 QPPAPHLDHAQHDL
+1073 QPPAPHLDDAQHDL
-1087 FDFTIERIK
+1087 FDFAIERIK

-1111 PELIEALHKL
+1111 PELIDALHKL
-1121 RDKLAHPPEVGHV
+1121 RDALAHPPEVGHA

-1140 SIVGEPADGQ
+1140 SIVGEAPAEQ
-1150 LEQRLDALFSD
+1150 LEERLDNLFSD
-1161 TYNSL
+1161 TYHSL
-1166 IADPPPAP
+1166 VAEPVAEAESGAQAQQPPVA
-1174 ERKEKPKQQVV
+1174 
-1185 TQDENIDNL
+1185 QDENIDNM
-1194 FDSAFDDAFDAPALK
+1194 FDSAFEDAFDAPELK
-1209 QAAPAVEPLH
+1209 QAAPADEPLH
-1219 LVAAG
+1219 LVAADAVAAPVG
-1224 EVAQAAEETAGEAVP
+1224 EAEQIEAVAPVAEVEPVEVAAPPAEVEPVEVAAPPAELEPVEVAAPPAEAEPIEAAAPP
-1239 AADAIETATPAADA
+1239 AE
-1253 ASGETVE
+1253 VE
-1260 EVEAVEAAALEAEA
+1260 PVEAVAPVADVAPIEPLALQAET
-1274 DAAAAE
+1274 DAAIAE
-1280 AAIEVDAIDATALA
+1280 AAVEVDAIDATALA
-1294 AGEAIAPDAVDL
+1294 AGEAVEEDAVDL
-1306 DHAQPGE
+1306 DHASPSE

-1320 ESPHLLGA
+1320 ETPHLLGA
-1328 SPSDI
+1328 STTDI

-1353 PQVGE
+1353 PQIGE
-1358 SLRAWHANPADFSH
+1358 SLRAWHAKPTDFSH
-1372 AHNLQRVLHTVKGSA
+1372 AHSLQRVLHTVKGSA

-1437 QNPEAYAAALAAAQ
+1437 QNPEAYAAAMAAAK
-1451 SAAATQAAEAAPEV
+1451 AAAAAPAAEAGVA
-1465 AAPAGQEAAAPSLT
+1465 AAPAAADGASTLS
-1479 ALAARLAAVPAPA
+1479 ALAARLAGVAAPM
-1492 ARAGEEAEGG
+1492 ARTGDEAEG
-1502 AKSPLVRV
+1502 AKASPLVRV

-1533 NEVGALR
+1533 NEVGSLR
-1540 TSVSDFQEN
+1540 TSLSDFQEN

-1608 HEGLI
+1608 HEGLF

-1638 RVRMVPFNSISERL
+1638 RVRMVPFNSVSERL

-1669 DIRGGAVEM
+1669 DIRGGGVEM

-1701 IEARDRR
+1701 IESRERR

-1754 LLAAGQEVSDAEAA
+1754 LLAEGQEVSDAEAS

-1774 GFSTADTLTELA
+1774 GFSTAESLTELA

-1799 QALGGRVETFSEAGK
+1799 QALGGRVETFTEAGK

-1829 QVVLIA
+1829 QVVLIS

-1886 AEARP
+1886 SEARP

-1934 PGIAGATVLG
+1934 AGIAGATVLG

-1958 LHVAQHPELAPRTAA
+1958 LHVSQHPELAPRTSA
-1973 TPAPAPAGSSAE
+1973 TPAPAPAGGVLE
-1985 PAAPVRAHGTVMVVD
+1985 PAAPTRAHGVVMVVD

-2014 REGYSVMLAKD
+2014 REGYTVMLAKD

-2034 DRLPELMLVDIE
+2034 DRVPELMLVDIE

-2060 GDERTKD
+2060 GDERTKE

-2102 LLGAISGLL
+2102 LLGAVAGLL
-2111 PQHR
+2111 PQKR

>member
-1 MSKTDLSFT
+1 MSKPDFSFT

-42 GRDQEDQ
+42 GRDPEDQ

-84 VLDRMRDGSLKC
+84 VLDRMRDGTLKC
-96 TPDHAQL
+96 TPDHVQL

-131 FFRDIQDLLGI
+131 FFRDVQDLLGI

-162 AALPAAGAPA
+162 SALPVAGAPDA
-172 GGTPDY
+172 KPDY
-178 KALRQRFERALLPYL
+178 KALRQRYERALLPYL
-193 KAGDAGTQA
+193 KAGDAGSQA

-217 QQREQKPRVFWRAM
+217 QQREQKARVFWRAM

-242 LESNRYVKQLFGL
+242 QESNRYVKQLFGL

-260 RRLSTGSSELP
+260 RRLSAGEPDLP
-271 DSVLREALFFI
+271 DHVLREALFFV
-282 AAADPE
+282 ASNDPA

-301 ALDGMVPHDFETRR
+301 ALEGMVPHDFEGRR
-315 YGRIDDETLAQAREC
+315 YGRIDDEALDAAREG
-330 IAHARSAWQRLE
+330 IAHARSTWQRME
-342 QNESNP
+342 GHESNAD
-348 ELDDDFGQ
+348 LDNEFGQ
-356 SLAKVAE
+356 ALARVAV
-363 ASDQLG
+363 ASDTLG
-369 LGALAALVRQLAA
+369 LGALAALMRQLAEA
-382 AAQHA
+382 ARNV
-387 AGTRRSEAL
+387 AGAGRSEAL
-396 GLEMATA
+396 GLEMATS
-403 LLFVEHGLAQ
+403 LLFAEHGIAQ

-432 QALQGGG
+432 QALQAGGT
-439 AAPEPAQWQGSLARQ
+439 APEPAQWRGSLARQ
-454 LHEEDTVVALA
+454 LHEDDTVVALA

-478 LDEYYTDP
+478 LDEYYADP
-486 AQRASLGDL
+486 AHRTELAGL

-517 AAHVRIEIGRLASG
+517 AAHVRIEIGRLAAGSA
-531 QVDPA
+531 DPA
-536 HESKALDDIAQNVGA
+536 HEAKALDEIAQNVGA

-558 LGQNPAGAKERF
+558 LAQNPAGARERF
-570 AFDPEHGTFRA
+570 TFDPEHGTFRA

-615 PAAGAAGDE
+615 PEATAAGDE

-645 RDTLARPH
+645 RETLARPH
-653 SEISNL
+653 GEIANL
-659 DTLTM
+659 DMMTM

-681 NRFGDGAHAIEKVM
+681 NRFGDGGHAIEKVM
-695 NLWLAEERRASED
+695 NLWLAEERAGNET

-717 EEMSAWV
+717 GEMSAWV
-724 DELAATGHSARQEKP
+724 EELAATGHSARSEAP
-739 IVDAAARVQ
+739 IVAAAARVL
-748 EGGPLER
+748 EGGAFEHPGSTVQTAAPSADAEVAAAADAADGADSADAHADAADAAHAI
-755 PADATAS
+755 ADATAS
-762 AAAAGAPS
+762 DAVADAAAGD
-770 VTAAAGVPAG
+770 TAL
-780 AEASAVAD
+780 AD
-788 PLAAATF
+788 DATAF
-795 GAAAASD
+795 VLEELTLD
-802 AAVAGEDAVAAAAEP
+802 
-817 SAGVAPLAV
+817 
-826 AGAIESAGIEPAGAA
+826 
-841 EPATIEVTGAGHA
+841 A
-854 LPVVESE
+854 LPVEPE
-861 SPAAATGEAFAS
+861 EDASPASRATNVIDFPSATAPT
-873 EPPLADTA
+873 PP
-881 GAAAADEQ
+881 
-889 PAASDTVDGAVS
+889 
-901 DADEQPAALDG
+901 
-912 LAVAD
+912 
-917 LDFTSLE
+917 
-924 AALLAP
+924 AP
-930 SAPAAEATGTDAE
+930 SAD
-943 LPVAE
+943 
-948 YIEGE
+948 
-953 PASELQLE
+953 
-961 ALQEPAPP
+961 
-969 ARPTNVIEFPTATA
+969 
-983 PVPPA
+983 
-988 PPAED
+988 D

-1010 YMAEADE
+1010 YMAETDE

-1030 HEQRPVNP
+1030 HEKRAVNA

-1073 QPPAPHLDHAQHDL
+1073 QAPAPHLDDAQHDL
-1087 FDFTIERIK
+1087 FDFAIERIK
-1096 QMLQSFATGELPPEQ
+1096 QMLQSFATGELPPDQ

-1121 RDKLAHPPEVGHV
+1121 RDTLAHPPEVGHA
-1134 LDERLD
+1134 LDARLD
-1140 SIVGEPADGQ
+1140 SIVGEPTTEV
-1150 LEQRLDALFSD
+1150 LEERLDALFSD
-1161 TYNSL
+1161 TYHSL
-1166 IADPPPAP
+1166 LADPPPAP
-1174 ERKEKPKQQVV
+1174 ERAEKPKQEVV

-1194 FDSAFDDAFDAPALK
+1194 FDSAFDDAFDAPALQ
-1209 QAAPAVEPLH
+1209 QAAPAAEPLH
-1219 LVAAG
+1219 LVPPIDAETSEA
-1224 EVAQAAEETAGEAVP
+1224 ESTEAEAIVEADAEAIADAEAEAESVADASITDAEA
-1239 AADAIETATPAADA
+1239 AADADEAESIAVDESAA
-1253 ASGETVE
+1253 
-1260 EVEAVEAAALEAEA
+1260 EAEAAAEA
-1274 DAAAAE
+1274 DASAIAAADAEAIAADADTAEAPSAEAASTAEAPPDTPADALASTPAIASEAANAETTALQAAQDSAAAE
-1280 AAIEVDAIDATALA
+1280 AAIEMDAID
-1294 AGEAIAPDAVDL
+1294 DAVDL
-1306 DHAQPGE
+1306 DHAPPSE
-1313 VQVVELE
+1313 VQVLELE

-1328 SPSDI
+1328 SQTDL

-1338 PDLLPVFLEEGTDLL
+1338 PDLLPVFLEEGADLL
-1353 PQVGE
+1353 PQIGE
-1358 SLRAWHANPADFSH
+1358 TLRAWHAKPTDFSH
-1372 AHNLQRVLHTVKGSA
+1372 AHSLQRVLHTVKGSA

-1437 QNPEAYAAALAAAQ
+1437 QNPEAYAAAMAAAQ
-1451 SAAATQAAEAAPEV
+1451 AAAAAQDAGEPLPPTVEGAPAAP
-1465 AAPAGQEAAAPSLT
+1465 QSLA
-1479 ALAARLAAVPAPA
+1479 ALAARLASKPLPA
-1492 ARAGEEAEGG
+1492 AKADDADSA

-1533 NEVGALR
+1533 NEVGSLR
-1540 TSVSDFQEN
+1540 TAVSDFNEN

-1623 NQQARMTRDLQRDLM
+1623 GQQARMTRDLQRDLM
-1638 RVRMVPFNSISERL
+1638 RVRMVPFNSVSERL

-1669 DIRGGAVEM
+1669 DIRGGGVEM

-1701 IEARDRR
+1701 IEQREHR

-1743 ERIRAKARSVG
+1743 ERIRHKARSIG
-1754 LLAAGQEVSDAEAA
+1754 MLAENQEVSDAEAA

-1829 QVVLIA
+1829 QVVLIS

-1861 ATAKGAVVHHGQHIA
+1861 ATAKGAVVHHGQHVA

-1886 AEARP
+1886 SAARP

-1900 MLRSG
+1900 MLRNG

-1973 TPAPAPAGSSAE
+1973 TPAPAPAGGVAGAE
-1985 PAAPVRAHGTVMVVD
+1985 PAAATRAHGTVMVVD

-2014 REGYSVMLAKD
+2014 REGYHVMLAKD

-2060 GDERTKD
+2060 GDESTRE

-2102 LLGAISGLL
+2102 LLGAIAGLL
-2111 PQHR
+2111 PQNR

>member
-1 MSKTDLSFT
+1 MSKPDLSFT

-42 GRDQEDQ
+42 GRDAEDQ

-84 VLDRMRDGSLKC
+84 VLDRMRDGTLKC
-96 TPDHAQL
+96 TADHAQL

-118 LAGAP
+118 LSGAP

-162 AALPAAGAPA
+162 SALPSTGAP
-172 GGTPDY
+172 GGAPDY

-193 KAGDAGTQA
+193 KAADAGSQA

-217 QQREQKPRVFWRAM
+217 QQGEHKARVFWRAM
-231 QAFSELVVGGQ
+231 QAFAELVVGGQ
-242 LESNRYVKQLFGL
+242 QESNRYVKQLFGL

-260 RRLSTGSSELP
+260 RRLSAGSPELP
-271 DSVLREALFFI
+271 DNVLKEALFFI
-282 AAADPE
+282 ASADPE

-315 YGRIDDETLAQAREC
+315 YGRIDDASLATARES
-330 IAHARSAWQRLE
+330 IAHARSVWQRIE
-342 QNESNP
+342 QNENNP
-348 ELDDDFGQ
+348 ELDNDFGQ
-356 SLAKVAE
+356 SLAKAAVASE
-363 ASDQLG
+363 MLG
-369 LGALAALVRQLAA
+369 LGALAGLLRQLAESA
-382 AAQHA
+382 RNTV
-387 AGTRRSEAL
+387 GSRRSEAL

-403 LLFVEHGLAQ
+403 LLFAEHGIAQ

-432 QALQGGG
+432 QALQAGGS
-439 AAPEPAQWQGSLARQ
+439 APEPAQWQGGLARQ

-465 LEMKTGLRQVEKV
+465 LEMKTGLRQVEKM

-486 AQRASLGDL
+486 ARRGELSDL

-510 QDDAMNA
+510 QDEAMNA

-531 QVDPA
+531 QFDEA
-536 HESKALDDIAQNVGA
+536 HEARALDDIAQNVGA

-558 LGQNPAGAKERF
+558 LAQNPSGARERF

-615 PAAGAAGDE
+615 PEAGAAGDE

-645 RDTLARPH
+645 RETLARPH
-653 SEISNL
+653 SEISSL
-659 DTLTM
+659 DTMTM

-681 NRFGDGAHAIEKVM
+681 NRFGDGAHSIEKVM
-695 NLWLAEERRASED
+695 NLWLAEERRATED
-708 LFGLLDYAS
+708 LFGLLEYAS

-724 DELAATGHSARQEKP
+724 DELATTGNSARQEKP
-739 IVDAAARVQ
+739 IVDAATRVQ
-748 EGGPLER
+748 ETGLFER
-755 PADATAS
+755 PAAGTLPAAAPS
-762 AAAAGAPS
+762 APQAAGVEFEAAVEAIEAPALAEPTVVEPAVAGAAAEGSAPEAAAAAGN
-770 VTAAAGVPAG
+770 
-780 AEASAVAD
+780 E
-788 PLAAATF
+788 
-795 GAAAASD
+795 
-802 AAVAGEDAVAAAAEP
+802 AAEE
-817 SAGVAPLAV
+817 V
-826 AGAIESAGIEPAGAA
+826 IEALPADLSLDLDA
-841 EPATIEVTGAGHA
+841 IEVTEPE
-854 LPVVESE
+854 PVLTLDEPLVI
-861 SPAAATGEAFAS
+861 EA
-873 EPPLADTA
+873 
-881 GAAAADEQ
+881 
-889 PAASDTVDGAVS
+889 
-901 DADEQPAALDG
+901 
-912 LAVAD
+912 
-917 LDFTSLE
+917 LE
-924 AALLAP
+924 A
-930 SAPAAEATGTDAE
+930 ETAT
-943 LPVAE
+943 
-948 YIEGE
+948 
-953 PASELQLE
+953 
-961 ALQEPAPP
+961 

-983 PVPPA
+983 PTPPE

-1010 YMAEADE
+1010 YMAETDE
-1017 LVRLLSRDFGEWR
+1017 LVRLLSQDFGEWR

-1068 TLQQL
+1068 TLQEL
-1073 QPPAPHLDHAQHDL
+1073 QPPAPHLDDAQHDL
-1087 FDFTIERIK
+1087 FDFTIERVR

-1121 RDKLAHPPEVGHV
+1121 RDELAHPPEVGQE

-1140 SIVGEPADGQ
+1140 SIVGEPASAE
-1150 LEQRLDALFSD
+1150 LEQRLDNLFSD
-1161 TYNSL
+1161 TYHSL
-1166 IADPPPAP
+1166 VAEPPADAQHT
-1174 ERKEKPKQQVV
+1174 EQPKQEVV
-1185 TQDENIDNL
+1185 TQDGNIDNL
-1194 FDSAFDDAFDAPALK
+1194 FDAAFDDAFDAPELK
-1209 QAAPAVEPLH
+1209 QAAPAAETLRLVEP
-1219 LVAAG
+1219 G
-1224 EVAQAAEETAGEAVP
+1224 AAEEIVAEAAEPAVEEIAVP
-1239 AADAIETATPAADA
+1239 V
-1253 ASGETVE
+1253 VE
-1260 EVEAVEAAALEAEA
+1260 EAAAPDLEQVDALLVEESPAPVAEEAAEPVVEQAAAPVVAETAAPAIEQIAEPAVAEAEAEPATEEIEQAALLAEA
-1274 DAAAAE
+1274 DAATAE
-1280 AAIEVDAIDATALA
+1280 AAMEVDAIDATALA
-1294 AGEAIAPDAVDL
+1294 AGEAIEEDAVDL
-1306 DHAQPGE
+1306 DHAAASE
-1313 VQVVELE
+1313 VQVVELPE
-1320 ESPHLLGA
+1320 TPHLLGA

-1353 PQVGE
+1353 PQIGE
-1358 SLRAWHANPADFSH
+1358 SLRAWHAKPTDFSH
-1372 AHNLQRVLHTVKGSA
+1372 AHSLQRVLHTVKGSA

-1437 QNPEAYAAALAAAQ
+1437 QNPEAYAAAMAAAQ
-1451 SAAATQAAEAAPEV
+1451 AAA
-1465 AAPAGQEAAAPSLT
+1465 AAPAADARAPAAQGAAQPSLS
-1479 ALAARLAAVPAPA
+1479 ALAARLAAAPA
-1492 ARAGEEAEGG
+1492 TAARGGDEAEG
-1502 AKSPLVRV
+1502 AKASPLVRV

-1533 NEVGALR
+1533 NEVTSLR

-1613 RSIDSASGDL
+1613 RSIDGATGDL
-1623 NQQARMTRDLQRDLM
+1623 TQQARMTRDLQRDLM
-1638 RVRMVPFNSISERL
+1638 RVRMVPFNSVSERL

-1669 DIRGGAVEM
+1669 DIRGGGVEM

-1701 IEARDRR
+1701 IEPRERR

-1754 LLAAGQEVSDAEAA
+1754 LLAEDQVVSDAEAS

-1799 QALGGRVETFSEAGK
+1799 QALGGRVETFTEPGK

-1829 QVVLIA
+1829 QVVLIS
-1835 AGGRTFAVP
+1835 AGGRTHAVP

-1852 QMKEGALAE
+1852 QLKEGALAE
-1861 ATAKGAVVHHGQHIA
+1861 ATAKGAVVHHGQHVP

-1886 AEARP
+1886 GAARP

-1900 MLRSG
+1900 LLRNG
-1905 SDRVALHVDEI
+1905 TDRVALHVDEI
-1916 VGNREVVI
+1916 LGNREVVI

-1973 TPAPAPAGSSAE
+1973 TPAPAPAGGSAE
-1985 PAAPVRAHGTVMVVD
+1985 PVEQTRAHGTVMVVD

-2014 REGYSVMLAKD
+2014 REGYHVMLAKD
-2025 GVDALEQMQ
+2025 GVDALEQLQ

-2060 GDERTKD
+2060 GDERTKE

-2102 LLGAISGLL
+2102 LLGAIAGLL
-2111 PQHR
+2111 PQRA

>member
-1 MSKTDLSFT
+1 
-10 ALPQYDTGPLSWVMG
+10 MG

-42 GRDQEDQ
+42 GRDPEDQ

-84 VLDRMRDGSLKC
+84 VLDRMRDGTLKC
-96 TPDHAQL
+96 TPDHVQL
-103 LANMYQALVEFLEEL
+103 LANMYQALTEFLEEL

-162 AALPAAGAPA
+162 AALPAAGMPA
-172 GGTPDY
+172 GEPDY

-193 KAGDAGTQA
+193 KAADAGSQA

-217 QQREQKPRVFWRAM
+217 QQREYKPRVFWRAM
-231 QAFSELVVGGQ
+231 QAFAELVVGGQ
-242 LESNRYVKQLFGL
+242 QESNRYVKQLFGL

-260 RRLSTGSSELP
+260 RRLSAGSPELP
-271 DSVLREALFFI
+271 DNVLREALFFV
-282 AAADPE
+282 ASADPE

-301 ALDGMVPHDFETRR
+301 ALDGMVPHDFESRR
-315 YGRIDDETLAQAREC
+315 YGNIDDASLAAAKDG
-330 IAHARSAWQRLE
+330 IAHARSVWQRLE
-342 QNESNP
+342 QNENTA
-348 ELDDDFGQ
+348 ELNNDFEQ

-363 ASDQLG
+363 SSDKLG
-369 LGALAALVRQLAA
+369 LGALAALLRQLADSA
-382 AAQHA
+382 RAT
-387 AGTRRSEAL
+387 AGSRRSEAL

-403 LLFVEHGLAQ
+403 LLFAEHGIAQ

-432 QALQGGG
+432 KALQGGG
-439 AAPEPAQWQGSLARQ
+439 AAPEPAQWQGGLARQ
-454 LHEEDTVVALA
+454 LHEDDTVVALA
-465 LEMKTGLRQVEKV
+465 QEMKSGLRQVEKV

-486 AQRASLGDL
+486 AQRTSLGEL

-517 AAHVRIEIGRLASG
+517 AAHVRIEIGRLATG
-531 QVDPA
+531 QFDEA
-536 HESKALDDIAQNVGA
+536 HESKALSDIAQNVGA

-558 LGQNPAGAKERF
+558 LAQNPSGARERF
-570 AFDPEHGTFRA
+570 AFDPEQGTFRA

-615 PAAGAAGDE
+615 PEASAAGDE
-624 AVEAELLE
+624 QVEAELLE

-645 RDTLARPH
+645 RETLARPH
-653 SEISNL
+653 AEISNL
-659 DTLTM
+659 DTQTM

-695 NLWLAEERRASED
+695 NLFLAEERKPTEA
-708 LFGLLDYAS
+708 LFGLLNYAA

-724 DELAATGHSARQEKP
+724 DELATTGNSARQEQP
-739 IVDAAARVQ
+739 IVDAATCVQ
-748 EGGPLER
+748 EGGPFER
-755 PADATAS
+755 PAAGTQ
-762 AAAAGAPS
+762 AAAP
-770 VTAAAGVPAG
+770 
-780 AEASAVAD
+780 
-788 PLAAATF
+788 
-795 GAAAASD
+795 
-802 AAVAGEDAVAAAAEP
+802 VAA
-817 SAGVAPLAV
+817 
-826 AGAIESAGIEPAGAA
+826 
-841 EPATIEVTGAGHA
+841 
-854 LPVVESE
+854 
-861 SPAAATGEAFAS
+861 
-873 EPPLADTA
+873 
-881 GAAAADEQ
+881 
-889 PAASDTVDGAVS
+889 
-901 DADEQPAALDG
+901 
-912 LAVAD
+912 
-917 LDFTSLE
+917 
-924 AALLAP
+924 
-930 SAPAAEATGTDAE
+930 APAAEAAAAPVAEPEAETAAADAAE
-943 LPVAE
+943 EIIAAPLPHDGELVLEELSFEEPPAEPAIEPTPVADSQAPAADAPFDFAALDSELSLALPEAEAPAALEPAHSELGADLPVAE
-948 YIEGE
+948 YVEGE
-953 PASELQLE
+953 PAADLQLE
-961 ALQEPAPP
+961 AAEDAAP
-969 ARPTNVIEFPTATA
+969 ARPTNVIDFPTATA
-983 PVPPA
+983 PTPPA

-1010 YMAEADE
+1010 YMAETDE
-1017 LVRLLSRDFGEWR
+1017 LVRHISRDFGEWR
-1030 HEQRPVNP
+1030 HEQRAVNP

-1073 QPPAPHLDHAQHDL
+1073 QPPAPHLDAAQHDL
-1087 FDFTIERIK
+1087 FDFCIERIR
-1096 QMLQSFATGELPPEQ
+1096 QMLQSFATGDLPPEQ

-1121 RDKLAHPPEVGHV
+1121 RDNLAHPPEVGQA

-1140 SIVGEPADGQ
+1140 SIVGAPSSGQ
-1150 LEQRLDALFSD
+1150 LEERLDHLFTD
-1161 TYNSL
+1161 TYHSL
-1166 IADPPPAP
+1166 VAEPPPEP
-1174 ERKEKPKQQVV
+1174 ERAAKPEKPLV

-1194 FDSAFDDAFDAPALK
+1194 FDSAFDDAFDAPELTQAAPAAEPLHLVSSAEA
-1209 QAAPAVEPLH
+1209 AAPAVEEP
-1219 LVAAG
+1219 A
-1224 EVAQAAEETAGEAVP
+1224 AQAAETPAP
-1239 AADAIETATPAADA
+1239 AAAA
-1253 ASGETVE
+1253 
-1260 EVEAVEAAALEAEA
+1260 EAAVQAAAVAAESEAEVAALLAEA
-1274 DAAAAE
+1274 DAATAE
-1280 AAIEVDAIDATALA
+1280 AAIEVDAIDATALS
-1294 AGEAIAPDAVDL
+1294 AGEAVEEDAVDL
-1306 DHAQPGE
+1306 DHAKPGE

-1320 ESPHLLGA
+1320 EGQHLLGA
-1328 SPSDI
+1328 SATDI

-1353 PQVGE
+1353 PQIGE

-1372 AHNLQRVLHTVKGSA
+1372 AHSLQRVLHTVKGSA

-1437 QNPEAYAAALAAAQ
+1437 QNPEAYAAAMAAAQ
-1451 SAAATQAAEAAPEV
+1451 AAAAAAASPAGESAAA
-1465 AAPAGQEAAAPSLT
+1465 APAADGAAPSLST
-1479 ALAARLAAVPAPA
+1479 LAARLASVHAPM
-1492 ARAGEEAEGG
+1492 ARAEEPDAA
-1502 AKSPLVRV
+1502 AKASPLVRV

-1533 NEVGALR
+1533 NEVGSLR
-1540 TSVSDFQEN
+1540 TSLSDFQEN

-1608 HEGLI
+1608 HEGLF

-1638 RVRMVPFNSISERL
+1638 RVRMVPFNSVSERL

-1669 DIRGGAVEM
+1669 DIRGGGVEM

-1693 LRNAIVHG
+1693 LRNSIVHG
-1701 IEARDRR
+1701 IESRERR

-1743 ERIRAKARSVG
+1743 QRIRAKARSVG
-1754 LLAAGQEVSDAEAA
+1754 LLAEDQEVSDAEAS

-1774 GFSTADTLTELA
+1774 GFSTADALTELA

-1799 QALGGRVETFSEAGK
+1799 QALGGRVETFTEAGK

-1829 QVVLIA
+1829 QVVLIS
-1835 AGGRTFAVP
+1835 AGGRTYAVP

-1852 QMKEGALAE
+1852 QMKEGALAD
-1861 ATAKGAVVHHGQHIA
+1861 ATAKGAVVHHGQHVP

-1886 AEARP
+1886 SEARP

-1900 MLRSG
+1900 MLRNG
-1905 SDRVALHVDEI
+1905 ADRVALHVDEI
-1916 VGNREVVI
+1916 LGNREVVI

-1934 PGIAGATVLG
+1934 AGIAGATVLG

-1973 TPAPAPAGSSAE
+1973 TPAPAPAGGVVE
-1985 PAAPVRAHGTVMVVD
+1985 PIAPTRAHGVVMVVD

-2014 REGYSVMLAKD
+2014 REGYTVMLAKD

-2060 GDERTKD
+2060 GDERTKE

-2102 LLGAISGLL
+2102 LLGAIAGLL
-2111 PQHR
+2111 PQSR

>member
-1 MSKTDLSFT
+1 MSKPDLSFT

-42 GRDQEDQ
+42 GRDAEDQ

-84 VLDRMRDGSLKC
+84 VLDRMRDGTLKC
-96 TPDHAQL
+96 TSDHAQL

-118 LAGAP
+118 LSGAP

-162 AALPAAGAPA
+162 AALPSSGAPT
-172 GGTPDY
+172 GTPDY

-193 KAGDAGTQA
+193 KAADAGTQA

-217 QQREQKPRVFWRAM
+217 QQAERKSRVFWRAM
-231 QAFSELVVGGQ
+231 QAFAELVVGGQ
-242 LESNRYVKQLFGL
+242 QESNRYVKQLFGL

-260 RRLSTGSSELP
+260 RRLSAGSPELP
-271 DSVLREALFFI
+271 DNVLKEALFFV
-282 AAADPE
+282 ASADPE
-288 TLPPLARQLRAGY
+288 HLPPLARQLRAGY

-315 YGRIDDETLAQAREC
+315 YGRIDDASLAAAREG
-330 IAHARSAWQRLE
+330 IAHARSVWQRIE
-342 QNESNP
+342 QHENNQ
-348 ELDDDFGQ
+348 ELDNDFGQ
-356 SLAKVAE
+356 SLAKVAV
-363 ASDQLG
+363 ASEMLG
-369 LGALAALVRQLAA
+369 LGALAALLRQLAESA
-382 AAQHA
+382 RSTV
-387 AGTRRSEAL
+387 GTRRSEAL

-403 LLFVEHGLAQ
+403 LLFAEHGIAQ

-432 QALQGGG
+432 QALAAGG
-439 AAPEPAQWQGSLARQ
+439 AAPEPAQWQGGLARQ

-465 LEMKTGLRQVEKV
+465 LEMKTGLRQVEKM

-486 AQRASLGDL
+486 ARRAELSDL

-531 QVDPA
+531 QFDEA
-536 HESKALDDIAQNVGA
+536 HEAKALDDIAQNVGA

-558 LGQNPAGAKERF
+558 LAQNPSGARERF
-570 AFDPEHGTFRA
+570 TFDPEHGTFRA

-615 PAAGAAGDE
+615 PEAGAAGDE

-645 RDTLARPH
+645 RETLARPH
-653 SEISNL
+653 GEISNL
-659 DTLTM
+659 DTMTM

-681 NRFGDGAHAIEKVM
+681 NRFGDGGHAIEKVM

-708 LFGLLDYAS
+708 LFALLNYAS

-724 DELAATGHSARQEKP
+724 EELATTGNSARQEKP

-748 EGGPLER
+748 ETGVFER
-755 PADATAS
+755 PAVGTQAAPAPAAP
-762 AAAAGAPS
+762 AAAEA
-770 VTAAAGVPAG
+770 V
-780 AEASAVAD
+780 AEASAPVAEE
-788 PLAAATF
+788 PLPELAAEAIE
-795 GAAAASD
+795 AAEPVAAASEALSGD
-802 AAVAGEDAVAAAAEP
+802 LSFD
-817 SAGVAPLAV
+817 LD
-826 AGAIESAGIEPAGAA
+826 AIEVSEA
-841 EPATIEVTGAGHA
+841 EPALSLEEPI
-854 LPVVESE
+854 VVE
-861 SPAAATGEAFAS
+861 A
-873 EPPLADTA
+873 A
-881 GAAAADEQ
+881 GADSVEQFDISAD
-889 PAASDTVDGAVS
+889 
-901 DADEQPAALDG
+901 
-912 LAVAD
+912 
-917 LDFTSLE
+917 
-924 AALLAP
+924 
-930 SAPAAEATGTDAE
+930 

-948 YIEGE
+948 YVEGE
-953 PASELQLE
+953 PSADLQLE
-961 ALQEPAPP
+961 ALNDEAAP
-969 ARPTNVIEFPTATA
+969 ARATNVIEFPTATA
-983 PVPPA
+983 PTPPE

-1010 YMAEADE
+1010 YMAETDE
-1017 LVRLLSRDFGEWR
+1017 LVRLLSQDFGEWR
-1030 HEQRPVNP
+1030 HERRPVNP

-1063 YALET
+1063 YALEI
-1068 TLQQL
+1068 TLQEL
-1073 QPPAPHLDHAQHDL
+1073 QPPAPHLDDAQHDL
-1087 FDFTIERIK
+1087 FDFTIERVR

-1121 RDKLAHPPEVGHV
+1121 RDHLAHPPEVGHE

-1140 SIVGEPADGQ
+1140 SIVGEPGGEQ
-1150 LEQRLDALFSD
+1150 LEERLDNLFSD
-1161 TYNSL
+1161 TYHSL
-1166 IADPPPAP
+1166 VTEAPAAVDSAEQPAP
-1174 ERKEKPKQQVV
+1174 AVAAQEG
-1185 TQDENIDNL
+1185 NIDNL
-1194 FDSAFDDAFDAPALK
+1194 FDAAFDDAFDAPELTQAAPAADTLHLVESVEAAPEAMEELVAEAAPVIE
-1209 QAAPAVEPLH
+1209 QPAPAIEETAAPAVEEIAAPVLEEI
-1219 LVAAG
+1219 VAPAV
-1224 EVAQAAEETAGEAVP
+1224 EEIAAPVVEEIAAPAVAEAEPEPAAEE
-1239 AADAIETATPAADA
+1239 IE
-1253 ASGETVE
+1253 
-1260 EVEAVEAAALEAEA
+1260 EAALLAEA
-1274 DAAAAE
+1274 DAATAE

-1294 AGEAIAPDAVDL
+1294 AGEAIEEDAVDL
-1306 DHAQPGE
+1306 DHAAPSE
-1313 VQVVELE
+1313 VQVVELPE
-1320 ESPHLLGA
+1320 TPHLLGA

-1353 PQVGE
+1353 PQIGE
-1358 SLRAWHANPADFSH
+1358 SLRAWHAKPTDFSH
-1372 AHNLQRVLHTVKGSA
+1372 AHSLQRVLHTVKGSA

-1437 QNPEAYAAALAAAQ
+1437 QNPEAYAAAMAAAQ
-1451 SAAATQAAEAAPEV
+1451 AAAAAPAAEAG
-1465 AAPAGQEAAAPSLT
+1465 APAVPGAAQPSLS
-1479 ALAARLAAVPAPA
+1479 ALAARLATAPA
-1492 ARAGEEAEGG
+1492 TAARGGDEAEA
-1502 AKSPLVRV
+1502 AKASPLVRV

-1533 NEVGALR
+1533 NEVTSLR

-1613 RSIDSASGDL
+1613 RSIDGATGDL
-1623 NQQARMTRDLQRDLM
+1623 TQQARMTRDLQRDLM
-1638 RVRMVPFNSISERL
+1638 RVRMVPFNSVSERL

-1669 DIRGGAVEM
+1669 DIRGGGVEM

-1701 IEARDRR
+1701 IESRERR

-1754 LLAAGQEVSDAEAA
+1754 LLAEDQVVSDAEAS

-1799 QALGGRVETFSEAGK
+1799 QALGGRVETFTEAGK
-1814 GTRFTIRLPLTLAVT
+1814 GSRFTIRLPLTLAVT
-1829 QVVLIA
+1829 QVVLIS
-1835 AGGRTFAVP
+1835 AGGRTHAVP

-1852 QMKEGALAE
+1852 QLKEGALAE
-1861 ATAKGAVVHHGQHIA
+1861 ATGKGAVVHHGQHVP

-1886 AEARP
+1886 GNARP

-1900 MLRSG
+1900 MLRNG
-1905 SDRVALHVDEI
+1905 TDRVALHVDEI
-1916 VGNREVVI
+1916 LGNREVVI

-1958 LHVAQHPELAPRTAA
+1958 LHVAQHPELAPRTSA
-1973 TPAPAPAGSSAE
+1973 TPAPAPAGGVAE
-1985 PAAPVRAHGTVMVVD
+1985 PAEPTRAHGTVMVVD

-2014 REGYSVMLAKD
+2014 REGYHVMLAKD
-2025 GVDALEQMQ
+2025 GVDALEQLQ

-2060 GDERTKD
+2060 GDERTKE

-2102 LLGAISGLL
+2102 LLGAIAGLL
-2111 PQHR
+2111 PQRA

>member
-1 MSKTDLSFT
+1 MSKPDLSFT

-42 GRDQEDQ
+42 GRDAEDQ

-84 VLDRMRDGSLKC
+84 VLDRMRDGTLKC
-96 TPDHAQL
+96 TADHAQL

-118 LAGAP
+118 LSGAP

-154 VSHVPELP
+154 VSYVPELP
-162 AALPAAGAPA
+162 AALPSTGAPT
-172 GGTPDY
+172 GTPDY

-193 KAGDAGTQA
+193 KAADAGTQA

-217 QQREQKPRVFWRAM
+217 QQGEHKARVFWRAM
-231 QAFSELVVGGQ
+231 QAFAELVVNGQ
-242 LESNRYVKQLFGL
+242 QESNRYVKQLFGL

-260 RRLSTGSSELP
+260 RRLSAGSPELP
-271 DSVLREALFFI
+271 DNVLKEALFFV
-282 AAADPE
+282 ASADPE
-288 TLPPLARQLRAGY
+288 HLPPLARQLRAGY

-315 YGRIDDETLAQAREC
+315 YGRIDDASLAAAREG
-330 IAHARSAWQRLE
+330 IAHARSVWQRIE
-342 QNESNP
+342 QNENSA
-348 ELDDDFGQ
+348 ELDNDFGQ
-356 SLAKVAE
+356 SLAKVAV
-363 ASDQLG
+363 ASEMLG
-369 LGALAALVRQLAA
+369 LGALAALLRQLAESA
-382 AAQHA
+382 RNTL
-387 AGTRRSEAL
+387 GTRRSEAL

-403 LLFVEHGLAQ
+403 LLFAEHGIAQ

-432 QALQGGG
+432 QALAAGGT
-439 AAPEPAQWQGSLARQ
+439 APEPAQWQGGLARQ

-465 LEMKTGLRQVEKV
+465 LEMKTGLRQVEKM

-486 AQRASLGDL
+486 ARRGELSDL

-531 QVDPA
+531 QFDQA
-536 HESKALDDIAQNVGA
+536 HEAKALDDIAQNVGA

-558 LGQNPAGAKERF
+558 LAQNPSGARERF

-615 PAAGAAGDE
+615 PEAGAAGDE

-645 RDTLARPH
+645 RETLARPH

-659 DTLTM
+659 DTMTM

-681 NRFGDGAHAIEKVM
+681 NRFGDGGHAIEKVM
-695 NLWLAEERRASED
+695 NLWLAEERRPSED
-708 LFGLLDYAS
+708 LFALLNYAS

-724 DELAATGHSARQEKP
+724 EELATTGNSARQEKP
-739 IVDAAARVQ
+739 IVDAATRLQDTGVF
-748 EGGPLER
+748 ER
-755 PADATAS
+755 PA
-762 AAAAGAPS
+762 AG
-770 VTAAAGVPAG
+770 T
-780 AEASAVAD
+780 E
-788 PLAAATF
+788 
-795 GAAAASD
+795 
-802 AAVAGEDAVAAAAEP
+802 AVAAPEAD
-817 SAGVAPLAV
+817 
-826 AGAIESAGIEPAGAA
+826 AGAA
-841 EPATIEVTGAGHA
+841 IEAIEVA
-854 LPVVESE
+854 EE
-861 SPAAATGEAFAS
+861 AAAPLEAEAAPAEPVEALSADPVFDLEAIEVS
-873 EPPLADTA
+873 EPEAELTLEEPLVFEAQ
-881 GAAAADEQ
+881 E
-889 PAASDTVDGAVS
+889 
-901 DADEQPAALDG
+901 
-912 LAVAD
+912 
-917 LDFTSLE
+917 E
-924 AALLAP
+924 AA
-930 SAPAAEATGTDAE
+930 
-943 LPVAE
+943 
-948 YIEGE
+948 
-953 PASELQLE
+953 
-961 ALQEPAPP
+961 P
-969 ARPTNVIEFPTATA
+969 ARSTNVIEFPTATA
-983 PVPPA
+983 PTPPE

-1010 YMAEADE
+1010 YMAETDE
-1017 LVRLLSRDFGEWR
+1017 LVRLLSQDFGEWR
-1030 HEQRPVNP
+1030 HEQRAVNP
-1038 EALQAVHTLTGTS
+1038 EALHAVHTLTGTS

-1063 YALET
+1063 YALEI
-1068 TLQQL
+1068 TLQEL
-1073 QPPAPHLDHAQHDL
+1073 QPPAPHLDDAQHDL
-1087 FDFTIERIK
+1087 FDFTIERVR

-1121 RDKLAHPPEVGHV
+1121 REHLAHPPEVDKE
-1134 LDERLD
+1134 LDEQLD
-1140 SIVGEPADGQ
+1140 SIVGEPEGVQ
-1150 LEQRLDALFSD
+1150 LEQRLDNLFSD
-1161 TYNSL
+1161 TYHSL
-1166 IADPPPAP
+1166 VTEAPAAAESVEQPAP
-1174 ERKEKPKQQVV
+1174 EVLAQGG
-1185 TQDENIDNL
+1185 NIDNL
-1194 FDSAFDDAFDAPALK
+1194 FDSAFDDAFDAPELK
-1209 QAAPAVEPLH
+1209 QAAPVVEEITAP
-1219 LVAAG
+1219 VVEEIAEPVVEEITAPIVEEIAEPVVEEITAPVVEEIAEPVVEESTAPIVEEIAAPVV
-1224 EVAQAAEETAGEAVP
+1224 EEITEPVAEEIVAPVAEEI
-1239 AADAIETATPAADA
+1239 AAPAIE
-1253 ASGETVE
+1253 
-1260 EVEAVEAAALEAEA
+1260 EAAPAIEEIDEAALLAEA
-1274 DAAAAE
+1274 DAAVAE

-1294 AGEAIAPDAVDL
+1294 AGEAIEEDAVDL
-1306 DHAQPGE
+1306 DHAAPSE
-1313 VQVVELE
+1313 VQVVELPE
-1320 ESPHLLGA
+1320 TPHLLGA

-1353 PQVGE
+1353 PQIGE
-1358 SLRAWHANPADFSH
+1358 SLRAWHAKPTDFSH
-1372 AHNLQRVLHTVKGSA
+1372 AHSLQRVLHTVKGSA

-1437 QNPEAYAAALAAAQ
+1437 QNPEAYAAAMAAAQ
-1451 SAAATQAAEAAPEV
+1451 AAA
-1465 AAPAGQEAAAPSLT
+1465 AAPAGEAGAPASQGAAQPSLS
-1479 ALAARLAAVPAPA
+1479 ALAARLAAAPA
-1492 ARAGEEAEGG
+1492 TARAGDEAEGG
-1502 AKSPLVRV
+1502 AKASPLVRV

-1533 NEVGALR
+1533 NEVTSLR

-1598 AESVNDVASF
+1598 AESVSDVASF

-1613 RSIDSASGDL
+1613 RSIDGATGDL
-1623 NQQARMTRDLQRDLM
+1623 TQQARMTRDLQRDLM
-1638 RVRMVPFNSISERL
+1638 RVRMVPFNSVSERL

-1669 DIRGGAVEM
+1669 DIRGGGVEM

-1701 IEARDRR
+1701 IESRERR

-1743 ERIRAKARSVG
+1743 ERIRNKARSVG
-1754 LLAAGQEVSDAEAA
+1754 LLAEDQVVSDAEAS

-1799 QALGGRVETFSEAGK
+1799 QALGGRVETFTEAGK
-1814 GTRFTIRLPLTLAVT
+1814 GSRFTIRLPLTLAVT
-1829 QVVLIA
+1829 QVVLIS
-1835 AGGRTFAVP
+1835 AGGRTHAVP

-1852 QMKEGALAE
+1852 QLKEGALAE
-1861 ATAKGAVVHHGQHIA
+1861 ATGKGAVVHHGQHVP

-1886 AEARP
+1886 GDARP

-1900 MLRSG
+1900 MLRNG
-1905 SDRVALHVDEI
+1905 TDRVALHVDEI
-1916 VGNREVVI
+1916 LGNREVVI

-1958 LHVAQHPELAPRTAA
+1958 LHVAQHPELAPRTSA
-1973 TPAPAPAGSSAE
+1973 TPAPAPAGGVAE
-1985 PAAPVRAHGTVMVVD
+1985 PVQQTRAHGTVMVVD

-2014 REGYSVMLAKD
+2014 REGYHVMLAKD
-2025 GVDALEQMQ
+2025 GVDALEQLQ

-2060 GDERTKD
+2060 GDERTKE

-2102 LLGAISGLL
+2102 LLGAIAGLL
-2111 PQHR
+2111 PQRA

>member
-1 MSKTDLSFT
+1 MSKPDLSFT

-42 GRDQEDQ
+42 GRDAEDQ

-84 VLDRMRDGSLKC
+84 VLDRMRDGTLKC
-96 TPDHAQL
+96 TADHAQL

-118 LAGAP
+118 LSGAP

-154 VSHVPELP
+154 VSYVPELP
-162 AALPAAGAPA
+162 AALPTTGAPT
-172 GGTPDY
+172 GVPDY

-193 KAGDAGTQA
+193 KAADAGSQA

-217 QQREQKPRVFWRAM
+217 QQSEHKARVFWRAM
-231 QAFSELVVGGQ
+231 QAFAELVVGGQ
-242 LESNRYVKQLFGL
+242 QESNRYVKQLFGL

-260 RRLSTGSSELP
+260 RRLSAGSPELP
-271 DSVLREALFFI
+271 DNVLKEALFFV
-282 AAADPE
+282 ASADPE

-301 ALDGMVPHDFETRR
+301 MLDGMVPHDFETRR
-315 YGRIDDETLAQAREC
+315 YGRIDDASLAAAREG
-330 IAHARSAWQRLE
+330 IAHARSVWQRIE
-342 QNESNP
+342 QNENNP
-348 ELDDDFGQ
+348 ELDNDFGQ
-356 SLAKVAE
+356 SLAKVAV
-363 ASDQLG
+363 ASEMLG
-369 LGALAALVRQLAA
+369 LGALAALLRQLAESA
-382 AAQHA
+382 RNTV
-387 AGTRRSEAL
+387 GTRRSEAL

-403 LLFVEHGLAQ
+403 LLFAEHGIAQ

-432 QALQGGG
+432 QALQAGG
-439 AAPEPAQWQGSLARQ
+439 AAPEPAQWQGGLARQ

-465 LEMKTGLRQVEKV
+465 LEMKTGLRQVEKM

-486 AQRASLGDL
+486 ARRGELSDL

-531 QVDPA
+531 QFDEA
-536 HESKALDDIAQNVGA
+536 HEAKALDDIAQNVGA

-558 LGQNPAGAKERF
+558 LAQNPSGARERF

-615 PAAGAAGDE
+615 PEAGAAGDE

-645 RDTLARPH
+645 RETLARPH

-659 DTLTM
+659 DTMTM

-681 NRFGDGAHAIEKVM
+681 NRFGDGAHSIEKVM

-708 LFGLLDYAS
+708 LFGLLEYAS

-724 DELAATGHSARQEKP
+724 DELASTGNSARQEKP
-739 IVDAAARVQ
+739 IVDAATRVQ
-748 EGGPLER
+748 DTGVFER
-755 PADATAS
+755 PAVGTQ
-762 AAAAGAPS
+762 AA
-770 VTAAAGVPAG
+770 
-780 AEASAVAD
+780 
-788 PLAAATF
+788 
-795 GAAAASD
+795 
-802 AAVAGEDAVAAAAEP
+802 AAAAEP
-817 SAGVAPLAV
+817 VAAAVEEAAPLAP
-826 AGAIESAGIEPAGAA
+826 AEPVAA
-841 EPATIEVTGAGHA
+841 EPIIA
-854 LPVVESE
+854 SE
-861 SPAAATGEAFAS
+861 AAADAVAEVAEAVEEAGAVLEAEAAEVAPVAGE
-873 EPPLADTA
+873 PLADGIEA
-881 GAAAADEQ
+881 LSDEL
-889 PAASDTVDGAVS
+889 SF
-901 DADEQPAALDG
+901 
-912 LAVAD
+912 D
-917 LDFTSLE
+917 LDAIEVSEPEAGLTLE
-924 AALLAP
+924 EPLL
-930 SAPAAEATGTDAE
+930 
-943 LPVAE
+943 
-948 YIEGE
+948 I
-953 PASELQLE
+953 E
-961 ALQEPAPP
+961 ALEEEVP
-969 ARPTNVIEFPTATA
+969 ARATNVIEFPTATA
-983 PVPPA
+983 PTPPE

-1010 YMAEADE
+1010 YMAETDE

-1068 TLQQL
+1068 TLQEL
-1073 QPPAPHLDHAQHDL
+1073 QPPAPHLDDAQHDL
-1087 FDFTIERIK
+1087 FDFAIERVR
-1096 QMLQSFATGELPPEQ
+1096 QMLQSFATGELPPDQ

-1121 RDKLAHPPEVGHV
+1121 RDELAHPPEVGHA

-1140 SIVGEPADGQ
+1140 SIVGEPGGEK
-1150 LEQRLDALFSD
+1150 LEERLDNLFSD
-1161 TYNSL
+1161 TYHSL
-1166 IADPPPAP
+1166 VTEAPA
-1174 ERKEKPKQQVV
+1174 EAEHVEQPKQDVV
-1185 TQDENIDNL
+1185 AQDGNIDNL
-1194 FDSAFDDAFDAPALK
+1194 FDAAFDDAFDAPELK
-1209 QAAPAVEPLH
+1209 QAAPAAETLH
-1219 LVAAG
+1219 LADAGQEPVIEEIAAPAVEEILAPVVAEAEPAPVTEEIAAPAIEEIAAPAAEDILAPVAA
-1224 EVAQAAEETAGEAVP
+1224 EAEAAPVVEEAAAPAVEETAAPVVEEILAPAVAEAEP
-1239 AADAIETATPAADA
+1239 APVEEIEEAAL
-1253 ASGETVE
+1253 
-1260 EVEAVEAAALEAEA
+1260 EVEAE
-1274 DAAAAE
+1274 AAAAE

-1294 AGEAIAPDAVDL
+1294 AGEAIEEDAVDL
-1306 DHAQPGE
+1306 DHAAPSE
-1313 VQVVELE
+1313 VQVVELPE
-1320 ESPHLLGA
+1320 TPHLLGA
-1328 SPSDI
+1328 STSDI

-1353 PQVGE
+1353 PQIGE
-1358 SLRAWHANPADFSH
+1358 SLRAWHAKPTDFSH
-1372 AHNLQRVLHTVKGSA
+1372 AHSLQRVLHTVKGSA

-1437 QNPEAYAAALAAAQ
+1437 QNPEAYAAAMAAAQ
-1451 SAAATQAAEAAPEV
+1451 AAAAAPAAEAG
-1465 AAPAGQEAAAPSLT
+1465 APAAQGAAQPSLS
-1479 ALAARLAAVPAPA
+1479 ALAARLAAAPA
-1492 ARAGEEAEGG
+1492 TTARGGDEAEG
-1502 AKSPLVRV
+1502 AKASPLVRV

-1533 NEVGALR
+1533 NEVTSLR

-1613 RSIDSASGDL
+1613 RSIDGATGDL
-1623 NQQARMTRDLQRDLM
+1623 TQQARMTRDLQRDLM
-1638 RVRMVPFNSISERL
+1638 RVRMVPFNSVSERL

-1669 DIRGGAVEM
+1669 DIRGGGVEM

-1701 IEARDRR
+1701 IESRERR

-1754 LLAAGQEVSDAEAA
+1754 LLAEDQVISDAEAS

-1799 QALGGRVETFSEAGK
+1799 QALGGRVETFTEAGK
-1814 GTRFTIRLPLTLAVT
+1814 GSRFTIRLPLTLAVT
-1829 QVVLIA
+1829 QVVLIS
-1835 AGGRTFAVP
+1835 AGGRTHAVP

-1852 QMKEGALAE
+1852 QLKEGALAE
-1861 ATAKGAVVHHGQHIA
+1861 ATAKGAVVHHGQHVP

-1886 AEARP
+1886 GEARP

-1900 MLRSG
+1900 MLRNG
-1905 SDRVALHVDEI
+1905 TDRVALHVDEI
-1916 VGNREVVI
+1916 LGNREVVI

-1958 LHVAQHPELAPRTAA
+1958 LHVAQHPELAPRTSA
-1973 TPAPAPAGSSAE
+1973 TPAPAPAGGVAE
-1985 PAAPVRAHGTVMVVD
+1985 PVEPTRAHGTVMVVD

-2014 REGYSVMLAKD
+2014 REGYHVMLAKD
-2025 GVDALEQMQ
+2025 GVDALEQLQ

-2060 GDERTKD
+2060 GDERTKE

-2102 LLGAISGLL
+2102 LLGAIAGLL
-2111 PQHR
+2111 PQRA

>member
-1 MSKTDLSFT
+1 MSKPDLSFT

-42 GRDQEDQ
+42 GRDAEDQ

-84 VLDRMRDGSLKC
+84 VLDRMRDGTLKC
-96 TPDHAQL
+96 TSDHAQL

-118 LAGAP
+118 LSGAP

-154 VSHVPELP
+154 VSYVPELP
-162 AALPAAGAPA
+162 AALPTAGAPSGA
-172 GGTPDY
+172 PDY

-193 KAGDAGTQA
+193 KAVDAGSQA

-217 QQREQKPRVFWRAM
+217 QQSEHKARVFWRAM
-231 QAFSELVVGGQ
+231 QAFAELVVGGHQ
-242 LESNRYVKQLFGL
+242 ESNRYVKQLFGL

-260 RRLSTGSSELP
+260 RRLSAGSPELP
-271 DSVLREALFFI
+271 DNVLKEALFFI
-282 AAADPE
+282 ASADPE
-288 TLPPLARQLRAGY
+288 HLPPLARQLRAGY

-315 YGRIDDETLAQAREC
+315 YGRIDDASLAAAREG
-330 IAHARSAWQRLE
+330 IAHARSVWQRIE
-342 QNESNP
+342 QNENNP
-348 ELDDDFGQ
+348 ELDNDFGQ
-356 SLAKVAE
+356 SLAKVAV
-363 ASDQLG
+363 ASEMLG
-369 LGALAALVRQLAA
+369 LGALAALLRQLAESA
-382 AAQHA
+382 RTTV
-387 AGTRRSEAL
+387 GTRRSEAL

-403 LLFVEHGLAQ
+403 LLFAEHGIAQ

-432 QALQGGG
+432 QALQAGG
-439 AAPEPAQWQGSLARQ
+439 AAPEPAQWQGGLARQ

-465 LEMKTGLRQVEKV
+465 LEMKTGLRQVEKM

-486 AQRASLGDL
+486 ARRAELSDL

-531 QVDPA
+531 QFDEA
-536 HESKALDDIAQNVGA
+536 HEAKALDDIAQNVGA

-558 LGQNPAGAKERF
+558 LAQNPAGARERF

-615 PAAGAAGDE
+615 PEAGAAGDE

-645 RDTLARPH
+645 RETLARPH
-653 SEISNL
+653 SEISSL

-681 NRFGDGAHAIEKVM
+681 NRFGDGAHSIEKVM

-708 LFGLLDYAS
+708 LFGLLEYAS

-724 DELAATGHSARQEKP
+724 DELASTGNSARQEKP
-739 IVDAAARVQ
+739 IVDAATRVQ
-748 EGGPLER
+748 DTGVFER
-755 PADATAS
+755 PA
-762 AAAAGAPS
+762 AGTQS
-770 VTAAAGVPAG
+770 
-780 AEASAVAD
+780 
-788 PLAAATF
+788 
-795 GAAAASD
+795 
-802 AAVAGEDAVAAAAEP
+802 VAAAAEP
-817 SAGVAPLAV
+817 LAAAVEEVAPPAPVEAV
-826 AGAIESAGIEPAGAA
+826 AQ
-841 EPATIEVTGAGHA
+841 
-854 LPVVESE
+854 
-861 SPAAATGEAFAS
+861 EAVAAS
-873 EPPLADTA
+873 EPVAEAAQETA
-881 GAAAADEQ
+881 APVEHEAAA
-889 PAASDTVDGAVS
+889 
-901 DADEQPAALDG
+901 
-912 LAVAD
+912 VAEVA
-917 LDFTSLE
+917 E
-924 AALLAP
+924 A
-930 SAPAAEATGTDAE
+930 APAAE
-943 LPVAE
+943 
-948 YIEGE
+948 E
-953 PASELQLE
+953 PAVETIE
-961 ALQEPAPP
+961 ALSDDLSFDLDAIEVSEPELVLTLEEEAAP

-983 PVPPA
+983 PTPPE

-1010 YMAEADE
+1010 YMAETDE

-1063 YALET
+1063 YALEI
-1068 TLQQL
+1068 TLQEL
-1073 QPPAPHLDHAQHDL
+1073 QPPVPHLDDAQHDL
-1087 FDFTIERIK
+1087 FDFTIERVR

-1121 RDKLAHPPEVGHV
+1121 RDELAHPPEAGPA

-1140 SIVGEPADGQ
+1140 SIVGEPAAEK
-1150 LEQRLDALFSD
+1150 LEERLDNLFSD
-1161 TYNSL
+1161 TYHSL
-1166 IADPPPAP
+1166 VTEPVAEADRA
-1174 ERKEKPKQQVV
+1174 EQPKQEVV
-1185 TQDENIDNL
+1185 AQDGNIDNL
-1194 FDSAFDDAFDAPALK
+1194 FDAAFDDAFDAPELK
-1209 QAAPAVEPLH
+1209 QVAPAAESLH
-1219 LVAAG
+1219 LVDAG
-1224 EVAQAAEETAGEAVP
+1224 QAP
-1239 AADAIETATPAADA
+1239 
-1253 ASGETVE
+1253 
-1260 EVEAVEAAALEAEA
+1260 AEA
-1274 DAAAAE
+1274 DAPAAQEVAAPVVEEIAAPVVEEIAEPAVAEDAAPVVEEITAPPVEEATAPVAEEIAEPVVAEVATPAVEEIVAPALAEAAAE
-1280 AAIEVDAIDATALA
+1280 PAAAEIEEAALQVEAEAANAEAAMEVDAIDATALA
-1294 AGEAIAPDAVDL
+1294 AGEAIEEDAVDL
-1306 DHAQPGE
+1306 DHAAPSE
-1313 VQVVELE
+1313 VQVVELPE
-1320 ESPHLLGA
+1320 TPHLLGA

-1353 PQVGE
+1353 PQIGE
-1358 SLRAWHANPADFSH
+1358 SLRAWHAKPTDFSH
-1372 AHNLQRVLHTVKGSA
+1372 AHSLQRVLHTVKGSA

-1437 QNPEAYAAALAAAQ
+1437 QNPEAYAAAMAAAQ
-1451 SAAATQAAEAAPEV
+1451 AAAAAPAAEAG
-1465 AAPAGQEAAAPSLT
+1465 APAAQGAAQPTLS
-1479 ALAARLAAVPAPA
+1479 ALAARLASAPA
-1492 ARAGEEAEGG
+1492 VAARGGDEAEG
-1502 AKSPLVRV
+1502 AKASPLVRV

-1533 NEVGALR
+1533 NEVTSLR

-1613 RSIDSASGDL
+1613 RSIDGATGDL
-1623 NQQARMTRDLQRDLM
+1623 TQQARMTRDLQRDLM
-1638 RVRMVPFNSISERL
+1638 RVRMVPFNSVSERL

-1669 DIRGGAVEM
+1669 DIRGGGVEM

-1701 IEARDRR
+1701 IEPRERR

-1754 LLAAGQEVSDAEAA
+1754 LLAEDQVISDTEAA

-1799 QALGGRVETFSEAGK
+1799 QALGGRVETFTEPGK

-1829 QVVLIA
+1829 QVVLIS
-1835 AGGRTFAVP
+1835 AGGRTHAVP

-1852 QMKEGALAE
+1852 QLKEGALAD
-1861 ATAKGAVVHHGQHIA
+1861 ATAKGAVVHHGQHVP

-1886 AEARP
+1886 GEARP

-1900 MLRSG
+1900 MLRNG
-1905 SDRVALHVDEI
+1905 TDRVALHVDEI
-1916 VGNREVVI
+1916 LGNREVVI

-1958 LHVAQHPELAPRTAA
+1958 LHVAQHPELAPRTSA
-1973 TPAPAPAGSSAE
+1973 TPAPAPAGGSAE
-1985 PAAPVRAHGTVMVVD
+1985 PVEPTRAHGTVMVVD

-2014 REGYSVMLAKD
+2014 REGYHVMLAKD
-2025 GVDALEQMQ
+2025 GVDALEQLQ

-2060 GDERTKD
+2060 GDERTKE

-2102 LLGAISGLL
+2102 LLGAIAGLL
-2111 PQHR
+2111 PQRA

>member
-42 GRDQEDQ
+42 GREPEDQ

-131 FFRDIQDLLGI
+131 FFRDVQDLLGI

-162 AALPAAGAPA
+162 SALPAAGAPTA
-172 GGTPDY
+172 APDY
-178 KALRQRFERALLPYL
+178 KALRGRFERALLPYL
-193 KAGDAGTQA
+193 KAGDNASQA

-217 QQREQKPRVFWRAM
+217 QQREHKPRVFWRAM

-260 RRLSTGSSELP
+260 RRLSAGEPDLP
-271 DSVLREALFFI
+271 DHVLREALFFV
-282 AAADPE
+282 AAADPA

-301 ALDGMVPHDFETRR
+301 ALDGMVPHDFESRR
-315 YGRIDDETLAQAREC
+315 YGRIDDESLEAAREG
-330 IAHARSAWQRLE
+330 IAQARSAWQRME

-348 ELDDDFGQ
+348 ELDNEFGQ
-356 SLAKVAE
+356 SLAKVAV
-363 ASDQLG
+363 ASDKLG
-369 LGALAALVRQLAA
+369 LGALAALMRQLAEVA
-382 AAQHA
+382 RNAGA
-387 AGTRRSEAL
+387 AGRSEAL
-396 GLEMATA
+396 GLEMATS
-403 LLFVEHGLAQ
+403 LLFAEHGIAQ

-432 QALQGGG
+432 QALQAGA

-454 LHEEDTVVALA
+454 LHEDDTVVALA
-465 LEMKTGLRQVEKV
+465 QEMKTGLRQVEKV

-486 AQRASLGDL
+486 AHRAALGEL

-517 AAHVRIEIGRLASG
+517 AAHVRLEIGRLAAG
-531 QVDPA
+531 NADPA
-536 HESKALDDIAQNVGA
+536 HEAKALDEIAQNVGA

-558 LGQNPAGAKERF
+558 LGQNPAGARERF
-570 AFDPEHGTFRA
+570 SFDPEHGTFRA

-615 PAAGAAGDE
+615 PEAGAAGDE

-632 IFIGEAQEVLAFV
+632 IFIGEAQEVLSFV
-645 RDTLARPH
+645 RETLARPH
-653 SEISNL
+653 DEISNL

-695 NLWLAEERRASED
+695 NLWLAEERAANET

-724 DELAATGHSARQEKP
+724 EELVATGHSARSEAP
-739 IVDAAARVQ
+739 IVAAATRVLD
-748 EGGPLER
+748 GGAFEHPGS
-755 PADATAS
+755 T
-762 AAAAGAPS
+762 AAGAP
-770 VTAAAGVPAG
+770 AAPGSAEPPAD
-780 AEASAVAD
+780 AD
-788 PLAAATF
+788 ADAD
-795 GAAAASD
+795 AAAAAAVEDAAED
-802 AAVAGEDAVAAAAEP
+802 AAVPD
-817 SAGVAPLAV
+817 
-826 AGAIESAGIEPAGAA
+826 
-841 EPATIEVTGAGHA
+841 
-854 LPVVESE
+854 
-861 SPAAATGEAFAS
+861 
-873 EPPLADTA
+873 
-881 GAAAADEQ
+881 
-889 PAASDTVDGAVS
+889 
-901 DADEQPAALDG
+901 
-912 LAVAD
+912 
-917 LDFTSLE
+917 
-924 AALLAP
+924 AP
-930 SAPAAEATGTDAE
+930 SADAPFVLEELTLDVLPADDSAE
-943 LPVAE
+943 P
-948 YIEGE
+948 
-953 PASELQLE
+953 PAS
-961 ALQEPAPP
+961 
-969 ARPTNVIEFPTATA
+969 RPTNVIEFPSATA
-983 PVPPA
+983 PTPPA
-988 PPAED
+988 PPADD

-1010 YMAEADE
+1010 YMAETDE

-1038 EALQAVHTLTGTS
+1038 DALHAVHTLTGTS

-1073 QPPAPHLDHAQHDL
+1073 QAPAPHLDHAQHDL
-1087 FDFTIERIK
+1087 FDFTIERVR

-1121 RDKLAHPPEVGHV
+1121 RDKLAHPPEVGDA
-1134 LDERLD
+1134 LDARLEN
-1140 SIVGEPADGQ
+1140 IVGEPETEV
-1150 LEQRLDALFSD
+1150 LEERLDHLFTD
-1161 TYNSL
+1161 TYHSL

-1174 ERKEKPKQQVV
+1174 ERAAKPKQQVV

-1209 QAAPAVEPLH
+1209 QIAPAAEPLH
-1219 LVAAG
+1219 LVPPTDATGPDAA
-1224 EVAQAAEETAGEAVP
+1224 A
-1239 AADAIETATPAADA
+1239 AADATEPDAAAAANTELDADA
-1253 ASGETVE
+1253 ASNADATASDAAPAAANDADAAASSADAAASAAAPATANEADAADAVAASDADAIPASGDADAATVTDATAPTIAE
-1260 EVEAVEAAALEAEA
+1260 PFPADAFASESTTSSEAADIEAAALRAEQDSA
-1274 DAAAAE
+1274 SAE
-1280 AAIEVDAIDATALA
+1280 AAIEIDAIDATALA
-1294 AGEAIAPDAVDL
+1294 AGESIDDAVDL
-1306 DHAQPGE
+1306 DHASPGE

-1328 SPSDI
+1328 SQTDI

-1338 PDLLPVFLEEGTDLL
+1338 PDLLPVFLEEGADLL
-1353 PQVGE
+1353 PQIGE
-1358 SLRAWHANPADFSH
+1358 TLRAWHAKPTDFSH
-1372 AHNLQRVLHTVKGSA
+1372 AHSLQRVLHTVKGSA

-1409 VHAGSASQH
+1409 VHAGSASPH

-1437 QNPEAYAAALAAAQ
+1437 QNPEAYAAAMAAAQ
-1451 SAAATQAAEAAPEV
+1451 AAAAAEEAGQPAQPAPG
-1465 AAPAGQEAAAPSLT
+1465 APAAQDGAAAAASSVT
-1479 ALAARLAAVPAPA
+1479 ALAARLAAAHAPA
-1492 ARAGEEAEGG
+1492 AKADEAEGS
-1502 AKSPLVRV
+1502 AKASPLVRV

-1533 NEVGALR
+1533 NEVGSLR
-1540 TSVSDFQEN
+1540 TAVSDFNEN

-1623 NQQARMTRDLQRDLM
+1623 GQQARMTRDLQRDLM

-1693 LRNAIVHG
+1693 LRNSIVHG
-1701 IEARDRR
+1701 IEQRERR

-1754 LLAAGQEVSDAEAA
+1754 LLAEGQEVSDAEAS

-1799 QALGGRVETFSEAGK
+1799 QALGGRVETFTEQGK

-1973 TPAPAPAGSSAE
+1973 TPAPAPAAAAGAAE
-1985 PAAPVRAHGTVMVVD
+1985 AAVPTRAHGTIMVVD

-2014 REGYSVMLAKD
+2014 REGYHVMLAKD

-2060 GDERTKD
+2060 GDEATRE

-2102 LLGAISGLL
+2102 LLGAIAGLL
-2111 PQHR
+2111 PQR